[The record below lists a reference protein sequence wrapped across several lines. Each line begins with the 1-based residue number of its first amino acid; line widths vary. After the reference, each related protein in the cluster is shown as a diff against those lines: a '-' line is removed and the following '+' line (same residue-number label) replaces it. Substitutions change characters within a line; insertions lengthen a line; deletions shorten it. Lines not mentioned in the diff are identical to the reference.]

1 MVISNLT
8 WVIIFS
14 FMYIVAL
21 SFLYFSKTRLDNGE
35 NKIYK
40 YILIT
45 NLVGLVLQIS
55 CDFVSY
61 KYDVIPTIISD
72 FVLRLYLVYFIIF
85 ISLLIFYLIEI
96 SFKHK
101 KIANIITLIGDTLIT
116 IVVFMLPYNLHRDV
130 VQKIY
135 YTYGPAVQ
143 VVFFLSAILSLVIFA
158 ILIAKRKSVGLN
170 KKVLPIWL
178 YLLFGLGVMVI
189 QMKYPELVITTTMES
204 LICFLMYFTIEN
216 PDLKMITKLELAK
229 DQAEKANR
237 AKSDFLSSMSHE
249 IRTPLNAIVGLSE
262 DNLSYESKC
271 PPEVIENSH
280 DIVNASQTLLEI
292 VGNILD
298 INKIESEKL
307 EIVEHAYDFK
317 ESITSMCKVTT
328 TRIGEKDI
336 KFNLNISDDL
346 PYELIGDKVHVKE
359 IVNNILTNA
368 IKYTEQG
375 EINLSVKCVNDYNKR
390 LSNLIITCQDT
401 GRGIKKEY
409 ISKLFTKFERL
420 EEDKNTTV
428 EGTGLGLAITKQ
440 LVEMMNGNVTVK
452 STYGEGSEFIAAIDQ
467 RTSLNTKEEEKQDIK
482 AELDLSG
489 KKVLIV
495 DDNEINIKV
504 AKKLLKKYK
513 CIVDSAESGMEC
525 LEKVKKGDEYDL
537 IFMDDMMPRMR
548 GTETLIRLKKIEGY
562 KIPTIALTANAVSG
576 MKEKYLREGF
586 TDYLAK
592 PIDKNELFKILS
604 NYITFDTKFEMKEE
618 KLEEIPK
625 ELFDMEKPLNKIE
638 IKEHKKNEQFSS
650 VYVTKEKKDIEYLKK
665 NRIDV
670 EKGIELLGDIE
681 MYNETLEEFMNNIE
695 ERMRKLEKYKEEEK
709 MEEYAIEVHAL
720 KSDSKYLGFK
730 ELAEIAYNQE
740 MKSKENDIK
749 YIKEKYSILKEEV
762 DRIVKIIKE
771 YQATI

>member
-1 MVISNLT
+1 MMTNMYFQICSFFYMLMIVILFFSKKRIRNEETENFAILSI
-8 WVIIFS
+8 VNMIGILLDIIIVYLSYVTPGHTILYILNKFYLL
-14 FMYIVAL
+14 YIVLWTAI
-21 SFLYFSKTRLDNGE
+21 FY
-35 NKIYK
+35 IYIVLITVK
-40 YILIT
+40 KEYKKKMYMLTVLLTTVTTILI
-45 NLVGLVLQIS
+45 
-55 CDFVSY
+55 
-61 KYDVIPTIISD
+61 
-72 FVLRLYLVYFIIF
+72 FVLPIYLYNKDNV
-85 ISLLIFYLIEI
+85 
-96 SFKHK
+96 
-101 KIANIITLIGDTLIT
+101 
-116 IVVFMLPYNLHRDV
+116 M
-130 VQKIY
+130 
-135 YTYGPAVQ
+135 YTYGMSVTNVYVTELFFVIMIICTVAVN
-143 VVFFLSAILSLVIFA
+143 IKNIFTKKY
-158 ILIAKRKSVGLN
+158 IPLI
-170 KKVLPIWL
+170 
-178 YLLFGLGVMVI
+178 
-189 QMKYPELVITTTMES
+189 S
-204 LICFLMYFTIEN
+204 LIILCIIALIVRVINPGLLLTTSIMTFINILMYHTIEN
-216 PDLKMITKLELAK
+216 PDIKMMNQLELAK
-229 DQAEKANR
+229 DTAEKANR

-249 IRTPLNAIVGLSE
+249 IRTPLNAIMGFSE
-262 DNLSYESKC
+262 CIKTAETLDEAK
-271 PPEVIENSH
+271 EDAGDVISAGN
-280 DIVNASQTLLEI
+280 TLLEI
-292 VGNILD
+292 VNGILD
-298 INKIESEKL
+298 ISKIEAGKL
-307 EIVEHAYDFK
+307 ELIESDYNVRKILEEVERL
-317 ESITSMCKVTT
+317 IQV
-328 TRIGEKDI
+328 R
-336 KFNLNISDDL
+336 
-346 PYELIGDKVHVKE
+346 IGDKKIEFETDIAEDIPEYLYGDHA
-359 IVNNILTNA
+359 NIKKILINLLTNA
-368 IKYTEQG
+368 VKYTNEG
-375 EINLSVKCVNDYNKR
+375 YIKLKITCVRKENICRLFISVK
-390 LSNLIITCQDT
+390 DT
-401 GRGIKKEY
+401 GRGIKPEQVNR
-409 ISKLFTKFERL
+409 LFTKFERL
-420 EEDKNTTV
+420 EEDKNTTI

-670 EKGIELLGDIE
+670 EKGIELLGDME

>member
-1 MVISNLT
+1 MMTNMYFQVCSFFYMLMIVILFFSKKRIKNEETENFAILSI
-8 WVIIFS
+8 VNMIGILLDIIIVYLSYVTPGHTILYILNKFYLL
-14 FMYIVAL
+14 YIVLWTAI
-21 SFLYFSKTRLDNGE
+21 FY
-35 NKIYK
+35 IYIVLITVK
-40 YILIT
+40 KEYKKKMYMLTILLTTVTTILI
-45 NLVGLVLQIS
+45 
-55 CDFVSY
+55 
-61 KYDVIPTIISD
+61 
-72 FVLRLYLVYFIIF
+72 FVLPIYLYNKDNV
-85 ISLLIFYLIEI
+85 
-96 SFKHK
+96 
-101 KIANIITLIGDTLIT
+101 
-116 IVVFMLPYNLHRDV
+116 M
-130 VQKIY
+130 
-135 YTYGPAVQ
+135 YTYGMSVTNVYVTELFFVIMIICTVAVN
-143 VVFFLSAILSLVIFA
+143 IKNIFTKKY
-158 ILIAKRKSVGLN
+158 IPLI
-170 KKVLPIWL
+170 
-178 YLLFGLGVMVI
+178 
-189 QMKYPELVITTTMES
+189 S
-204 LICFLMYFTIEN
+204 LIILCIIALIVRAINPGLLLTTSIMTFINILMYHTIEN
-216 PDLKMITKLELAK
+216 PDIKMMNQLELAK
-229 DQAEKANR
+229 DTAEKANR

-249 IRTPLNAIVGLSE
+249 IRTPLNAIMGFSE
-262 DNLSYESKC
+262 CIKTAETLDEAK
-271 PPEVIENSH
+271 EDADDVISAGN
-280 DIVNASQTLLEI
+280 TLLEI
-292 VGNILD
+292 VNGILD
-298 INKIESEKL
+298 ISKIEAGKL
-307 EIVEHAYDFK
+307 ELIESDYNVRKILEEVERL
-317 ESITSMCKVTT
+317 IQV
-328 TRIGEKDI
+328 R
-336 KFNLNISDDL
+336 
-346 PYELIGDKVHVKE
+346 IGDKKIEFETDIAEDIPEYLYGDHA
-359 IVNNILTNA
+359 NIKKILINLLTNA
-368 IKYTEQG
+368 VKYTNEG
-375 EINLSVKCVNDYNKR
+375 YIKLKITCVRKENICRLFISVK
-390 LSNLIITCQDT
+390 DT
-401 GRGIKKEY
+401 GRGIKPEQVNR
-409 ISKLFTKFERL
+409 LFTKFERL
-420 EEDKNTTV
+420 EEDKNTTI

-467 RTSLNTKEEEKQDIK
+467 RTSLNPKEEEKQDIK
-482 AELDLSG
+482 VELDLSG

-762 DRIVKIIKE
+762 DRIIKIIKE

>member
-1 MVISNLT
+1 MMTNMYFQICSFFYMLMIVILFFSKKRIRNEETENFAILS
-8 WVIIFS
+8 IINMIGILLDIIIVYLSYVTPGHTILYILNKFYLL
-14 FMYIVAL
+14 YIVLWTAI
-21 SFLYFSKTRLDNGE
+21 FY
-35 NKIYK
+35 IYIVLITVK
-40 YILIT
+40 KEYKKKMYMLTILLTTVTTILI
-45 NLVGLVLQIS
+45 
-55 CDFVSY
+55 
-61 KYDVIPTIISD
+61 
-72 FVLRLYLVYFIIF
+72 FVLPIYLYNKDNV
-85 ISLLIFYLIEI
+85 
-96 SFKHK
+96 
-101 KIANIITLIGDTLIT
+101 
-116 IVVFMLPYNLHRDV
+116 M
-130 VQKIY
+130 
-135 YTYGPAVQ
+135 YTYGMSVTNVYVTELFFVIMIICTVAVN
-143 VVFFLSAILSLVIFA
+143 IKNIFTKKY
-158 ILIAKRKSVGLN
+158 IPLI
-170 KKVLPIWL
+170 
-178 YLLFGLGVMVI
+178 
-189 QMKYPELVITTTMES
+189 S
-204 LICFLMYFTIEN
+204 LIILCIIALIVRAINPGLLLTTSIMTFINILMYHTIEN
-216 PDLKMITKLELAK
+216 PDIKMMNQLELAK
-229 DQAEKANR
+229 DTAEKANR

-249 IRTPLNAIVGLSE
+249 IRTPLNAIMGFSE
-262 DNLSYESKC
+262 CIKTAETLDEAK
-271 PPEVIENSH
+271 EDADDVISAGN
-280 DIVNASQTLLEI
+280 TLLEI
-292 VGNILD
+292 VNGILD
-298 INKIESEKL
+298 ISKIEAGKL
-307 EIVEHAYDFK
+307 ELIESDYNVRKILEEVERL
-317 ESITSMCKVTT
+317 IQV
-328 TRIGEKDI
+328 R
-336 KFNLNISDDL
+336 
-346 PYELIGDKVHVKE
+346 IGDKKIEFETDIAEDIPEYLYGDHA
-359 IVNNILTNA
+359 NIKKILINLLTNA
-368 IKYTEQG
+368 VKYTNEG
-375 EINLSVKCVNDYNKR
+375 YIKLKITCVRKENICRLFISVK
-390 LSNLIITCQDT
+390 DT
-401 GRGIKKEY
+401 GRGIKPEQVNR
-409 ISKLFTKFERL
+409 LFTKFERL

-762 DRIVKIIKE
+762 DRIIKIIKE

>member
-1 MVISNLT
+1 MDGAISFTVCSLFFSVLLTLVYFSKKRLSTLENKLYAVLIITNLIGIIIHILCGVVT
-8 WVIIFS
+8 PMINGDIQSIIFS
-14 FMYIVAL
+14 
-21 SFLYFSKTRLDNGE
+21 K
-35 NKIYK
+35 
-40 YILIT
+40 
-45 NLVGLVLQIS
+45 
-55 CDFVSY
+55 
-61 KYDVIPTIISD
+61 
-72 FVLRLYLVYFIIF
+72 LYLGYLLTWIMIFTIYIFVISRKNKFENTLKKYYIRLFTCISIIYFICCIILVF
-85 ISLLIFYLIEI
+85 LPIEI
-96 SFKHK
+96 FNESG
-101 KIANIITLIGDTLIT
+101 II
-116 IVVFMLPYNLHRDV
+116 
-130 VQKIY
+130 
-135 YTYGPAVQ
+135 YTYGMAVNFLY
-143 VVFFLSAILSLVIFA
+143 VVSGLCMMVMIICMLLNFKNIRNKKYLPIFA
-158 ILIAKRKSVGLN
+158 YMAISSAVVLIQS
-170 KKVLPIWL
+170 IH
-178 YLLFGLGVMVI
+178 
-189 QMKYPELVITTTMES
+189 PELLLMTAMETFVT
-204 LICFLMYFTIEN
+204 FLMYFTIEN
-216 PDLKMITKLELAK
+216 PDIKMMNQLELAK
-229 DQAEKANR
+229 DTAEKANR

-249 IRTPLNAIVGLSE
+249 IRTPLNAIMGFSE
-262 DNLSYESKC
+262 CIKTAETLDEAK
-271 PPEVIENSH
+271 EDAGDVISAGN
-280 DIVNASQTLLEI
+280 TLLEI
-292 VGNILD
+292 VNGILD
-298 INKIESEKL
+298 ISKIEAGKL
-307 EIVEHAYDFK
+307 ELIESDYNVRKILEEVERL
-317 ESITSMCKVTT
+317 IQV
-328 TRIGEKDI
+328 R
-336 KFNLNISDDL
+336 
-346 PYELIGDKVHVKE
+346 IGDKKIEFETDIAEDIPEYLYGDHA
-359 IVNNILTNA
+359 NIKKILINLLTNA
-368 IKYTEQG
+368 VKYTNEG
-375 EINLSVKCVNDYNKR
+375 YIKLKITCVRKENICRLFISVK
-390 LSNLIITCQDT
+390 DT
-401 GRGIKKEY
+401 GRGIKPEQVNR
-409 ISKLFTKFERL
+409 LFTKFERL

-482 AELDLSG
+482 VELDLSG

-762 DRIVKIIKE
+762 DRIIKIIKE

>member
-1 MVISNLT
+1 MMNSLSYTIMS
-8 WVIIFS
+8 IIYLLILIGVYS
-14 FMYIVAL
+14 L
-21 SFLYFSKTRLDNGE
+21 KKKLKSKE
-35 NKIYK
+35 NKIYSQIIFFTLISLILEFSSYFLIKDESVFHDVK
-40 YILIT
+40 YILI
-45 NLVGLVLQIS
+45 NKFILIS
-55 CDFVSY
+55 YIAWQCLFTYYVAYISTK
-61 KYDVIPTIISD
+61 KYQKRSHILNKMT
-72 FVLRLYLVYFIIF
+72 
-85 ISLLIFYLIEI
+85 ISLLIFSVI
-96 SFKHK
+96 SILLTLFLPINIK
-101 KIANIITLIGDTLIT
+101 KINDLYIPTGASVN
-116 IVVFMLPYNLHRDV
+116 F
-130 VQKIY
+130 
-135 YTYGPAVQ
+135 TY
-143 VVFFLSAILSLVIFA
+143 FLSGICIFIVILLLLLDRKNYKDKKYLPLYVLIIFG
-158 ILIAKRKSVGLN
+158 SVC
-170 KKVLPIWL
+170 V
-178 YLLFGLGVMVI
+178 FI
-189 QMKYPELVITTTMES
+189 QYNNPELLLLTPVKVI
-204 LICFLMYFTIEN
+204 ICYMMYFTIEN
-216 PDLKMITKLELAK
+216 PDIKMMNQLELAK
-229 DQAEKANR
+229 DTAEKANR

-249 IRTPLNAIVGLSE
+249 IRTPLNAIMGFSE
-262 DNLSYESKC
+262 CIKTAETLDEAK
-271 PPEVIENSH
+271 EDAGDVISAGN
-280 DIVNASQTLLEI
+280 TLLEI
-292 VGNILD
+292 VNGILD
-298 INKIESEKL
+298 ISKIEAGKL
-307 EIVEHAYDFK
+307 ELIESDYNVRKILEEVERL
-317 ESITSMCKVTT
+317 IQV
-328 TRIGEKDI
+328 R
-336 KFNLNISDDL
+336 
-346 PYELIGDKVHVKE
+346 IGDKKIEFETDIAEDIPEYLYGDHA
-359 IVNNILTNA
+359 NIKKILINLLTNA
-368 IKYTEQG
+368 VKYTNEG
-375 EINLSVKCVNDYNKR
+375 YIKLKITCVRKENICRLFISVK
-390 LSNLIITCQDT
+390 DT
-401 GRGIKKEY
+401 GRGIKPEQVNR
-409 ISKLFTKFERL
+409 LFTKFERL
-420 EEDKNTTV
+420 EEDKNTTI

-440 LVEMMNGNVTVK
+440 LVEMMNGNITVK

-670 EKGIELLGDIE
+670 EKGIELLGDME

-740 MKSKENDIK
+740 IKSKENDIK

>member
-1 MVISNLT
+1 MDGAISFTVCSLFFSVLLTLVYFSKKRLSTLENKLYAVLIITNLIGIIIHILCGVVT
-8 WVIIFS
+8 PMINGDIQSIIFS
-14 FMYIVAL
+14 
-21 SFLYFSKTRLDNGE
+21 K
-35 NKIYK
+35 
-40 YILIT
+40 
-45 NLVGLVLQIS
+45 
-55 CDFVSY
+55 
-61 KYDVIPTIISD
+61 
-72 FVLRLYLVYFIIF
+72 LYLGYLLTWIMIFTIYIFVISRKNKFENTLKKYYIRLFTCISIIYFICCIILVF
-85 ISLLIFYLIEI
+85 LPIEI
-96 SFKHK
+96 FNESG
-101 KIANIITLIGDTLIT
+101 II
-116 IVVFMLPYNLHRDV
+116 
-130 VQKIY
+130 
-135 YTYGPAVQ
+135 YTYGMAVNFLY
-143 VVFFLSAILSLVIFA
+143 VVSGLCMMVMIICMLLNFKNIRNKKYLPIFA
-158 ILIAKRKSVGLN
+158 YMAISSAVVLIQS
-170 KKVLPIWL
+170 IH
-178 YLLFGLGVMVI
+178 
-189 QMKYPELVITTTMES
+189 PELLLMTAMETFVT
-204 LICFLMYFTIEN
+204 FLMYFTIEN
-216 PDLKMITKLELAK
+216 PDIKMMNQLELAK
-229 DQAEKANR
+229 DTAEKANR

-249 IRTPLNAIVGLSE
+249 IRTPLNAIMGFSE
-262 DNLSYESKC
+262 CIKTAETLDEAKEDASD
-271 PPEVIENSH
+271 VISAGN
-280 DIVNASQTLLEI
+280 TLLEI
-292 VGNILD
+292 VNGILD
-298 INKIESEKL
+298 ISKIEAGKL
-307 EIVEHAYDFK
+307 ELIESDYNVRKILEEVERL
-317 ESITSMCKVTT
+317 IQV
-328 TRIGEKDI
+328 R
-336 KFNLNISDDL
+336 
-346 PYELIGDKVHVKE
+346 IGDKKIEFETDIAEDIPEYLYGDHA
-359 IVNNILTNA
+359 NIKKILINLLTNA
-368 IKYTEQG
+368 VKYTNEG
-375 EINLSVKCVNDYNKR
+375 YIKLKITCVRKENICRLFISVK
-390 LSNLIITCQDT
+390 DT
-401 GRGIKKEY
+401 GRGIKPEQVNR
-409 ISKLFTKFERL
+409 LFTKFERL

-762 DRIVKIIKE
+762 DRIIKIIKE
-771 YQATI
+771 YK

>member
-1 MVISNLT
+1 MDGAISFTVCSLFFSVLLTLVYFSKKRLSTLENKLYAVLIITNLIGIIIHILCGVVT
-8 WVIIFS
+8 PMINGDIQSIIFS
-14 FMYIVAL
+14 
-21 SFLYFSKTRLDNGE
+21 K
-35 NKIYK
+35 
-40 YILIT
+40 
-45 NLVGLVLQIS
+45 
-55 CDFVSY
+55 
-61 KYDVIPTIISD
+61 
-72 FVLRLYLVYFIIF
+72 LYLGYLLTWIMIFTIYIFVISRKNKFENTLKKYYIRLFTCISIIYFICCIILVF
-85 ISLLIFYLIEI
+85 LPIEI
-96 SFKHK
+96 FNESG
-101 KIANIITLIGDTLIT
+101 II
-116 IVVFMLPYNLHRDV
+116 
-130 VQKIY
+130 
-135 YTYGPAVQ
+135 YTYGMAVNFLY
-143 VVFFLSAILSLVIFA
+143 VVSGLCMMVMIICMLLNFKNIRNKKYLPIFA
-158 ILIAKRKSVGLN
+158 YMAISSAVVLIQS
-170 KKVLPIWL
+170 IH
-178 YLLFGLGVMVI
+178 
-189 QMKYPELVITTTMES
+189 PELLLMTAMETFVT
-204 LICFLMYFTIEN
+204 FLMYFTIEN
-216 PDLKMITKLELAK
+216 PDIKMMNQLELAK
-229 DQAEKANR
+229 DTAEKANR

-249 IRTPLNAIVGLSE
+249 IRTPLNAIMGFSE
-262 DNLSYESKC
+262 CIKTAETLDEAK
-271 PPEVIENSH
+271 EDAGDVISAGN
-280 DIVNASQTLLEI
+280 TLLEI
-292 VGNILD
+292 VNGILD
-298 INKIESEKL
+298 ISKIEAGKL
-307 EIVEHAYDFK
+307 ELIESDYNVRKILEEVERL
-317 ESITSMCKVTT
+317 IQV
-328 TRIGEKDI
+328 R
-336 KFNLNISDDL
+336 
-346 PYELIGDKVHVKE
+346 IGDKKIEFETDIAEDIPEYLYGDHA
-359 IVNNILTNA
+359 NIKKILINLLTNA
-368 IKYTEQG
+368 VKYTNEG
-375 EINLSVKCVNDYNKR
+375 YIKLKITCVRKENICRLFISVK
-390 LSNLIITCQDT
+390 DT
-401 GRGIKKEY
+401 GRGIKPEQVNR
-409 ISKLFTKFERL
+409 LFTKFERL

-762 DRIVKIIKE
+762 DRIIKIIKE
-771 YQATI
+771 YK

>member
-1 MVISNLT
+1 MGSGIYFPTCAILFSVLTLILFFGKKHIST
-8 WVIIFS
+8 VE
-14 FMYIVAL
+14 
-21 SFLYFSKTRLDNGE
+21 T
-35 NKIYK
+35 KIY
-40 YILIT
+40 
-45 NLVGLVLQIS
+45 G
-55 CDFVSY
+55 F
-61 KYDVIPTIISD
+61 
-72 FVLRLYLVYFIIF
+72 
-85 ISLLIFYLIEI
+85 LLIFNFIGLIVELLCTYAAMISKNHEILSDLILKSYLFYNILWVLVLTIYVLYI
-96 SFKHK
+96 SLKRETMK
-101 KIANIITLIGDTLIT
+101 KLKKVILYSSFILMILVIVLLFILPIDLVIKNNFRIRYTQGPSVELCYALCAIFIIGMFIT
-116 IVVFMLPYNLHRDV
+116 IFTNL
-130 VQKIY
+130 KNF
-135 YTYGPAVQ
+135 T
-143 VVFFLSAILSLVIFA
+143 S
-158 ILIAKRKSVGLN
+158 N
-170 KKVLPIWL
+170 KKCIPVIVFLTVGIIGM
-178 YLLFGLGVMVI
+178 FI
-189 QMKYPELVITTTMES
+189 QMIYPGM
-204 LICFLMYFTIEN
+204 LIMTYIETFVLSIMYHTIEN
-216 PDLKMITKLELAK
+216 PDIKMMNQLELAK
-229 DQAEKANR
+229 DTAEKANR

-249 IRTPLNAIVGLSE
+249 IRTPLNAIMGFSE
-262 DNLSYESKC
+262 CIKTAETLDEAK
-271 PPEVIENSH
+271 EDADDVISAGN
-280 DIVNASQTLLEI
+280 TLLEI
-292 VGNILD
+292 VTGILD
-298 INKIESEKL
+298 ISKIEAGKL
-307 EIVEHAYDFK
+307 ELIESDYNVRKILEEVERL
-317 ESITSMCKVTT
+317 IQV
-328 TRIGEKDI
+328 R
-336 KFNLNISDDL
+336 
-346 PYELIGDKVHVKE
+346 IGDKKIEFETDIAEDIPEYLYGDHA
-359 IVNNILTNA
+359 NIKKILINLLTNA
-368 IKYTEQG
+368 VKYTNEG
-375 EINLSVKCVNDYNKR
+375 YIKLKITCVRKENICRLFISVK
-390 LSNLIITCQDT
+390 DT
-401 GRGIKKEY
+401 GRGIKPEQVNR
-409 ISKLFTKFERL
+409 LFTKFERL
-420 EEDKNTTV
+420 EEDKNTTI

-482 AELDLSG
+482 VELDLSG

-762 DRIVKIIKE
+762 DRIIKIIKE

>member
-1 MVISNLT
+1 MDGAISFTVCSLFFSVLLTLVYFSKKRLSTLENKLYAVLIITNLIGIIIHILCGVVT
-8 WVIIFS
+8 PMINGDIQSIIFS
-14 FMYIVAL
+14 
-21 SFLYFSKTRLDNGE
+21 K
-35 NKIYK
+35 
-40 YILIT
+40 
-45 NLVGLVLQIS
+45 
-55 CDFVSY
+55 
-61 KYDVIPTIISD
+61 
-72 FVLRLYLVYFIIF
+72 LYLGYLLTWIMIFTIYIFVISRKNKFENTLKKYYIRLFTCISIIYFICCIILVF
-85 ISLLIFYLIEI
+85 LPIEI
-96 SFKHK
+96 FNESG
-101 KIANIITLIGDTLIT
+101 II
-116 IVVFMLPYNLHRDV
+116 
-130 VQKIY
+130 
-135 YTYGPAVQ
+135 YTYGMAVNFLY
-143 VVFFLSAILSLVIFA
+143 VVSGLCMMVMIICMLLNFKNIRNKKYLPIFA
-158 ILIAKRKSVGLN
+158 YMAISSAVVLIQS
-170 KKVLPIWL
+170 IH
-178 YLLFGLGVMVI
+178 
-189 QMKYPELVITTTMES
+189 PELLLMTAMETFVT
-204 LICFLMYFTIEN
+204 FLMYFTIEN
-216 PDLKMITKLELAK
+216 LDIKMMNQLELAK
-229 DQAEKANR
+229 DTAEKANR

-249 IRTPLNAIVGLSE
+249 IRTPLNAIMGFSE
-262 DNLSYESKC
+262 CIKTAETLDEAK
-271 PPEVIENSH
+271 EDAGDVISAGN
-280 DIVNASQTLLEI
+280 TLLEI
-292 VGNILD
+292 VNGILD
-298 INKIESEKL
+298 ISKIEAGKL
-307 EIVEHAYDFK
+307 ELIESDYNVRKILEEVERL
-317 ESITSMCKVTT
+317 IQV
-328 TRIGEKDI
+328 R
-336 KFNLNISDDL
+336 
-346 PYELIGDKVHVKE
+346 IGDKKIEFETDIAEDIPEYLYGDHA
-359 IVNNILTNA
+359 NIKKILINLLTNA
-368 IKYTEQG
+368 VKYTNEG
-375 EINLSVKCVNDYNKR
+375 YIKLKITCVRKENICRLFISVK
-390 LSNLIITCQDT
+390 DT
-401 GRGIKKEY
+401 GRGIKPEQVNR
-409 ISKLFTKFERL
+409 LFTKFERL

-482 AELDLSG
+482 VELDLSG

-762 DRIVKIIKE
+762 DRIIKIIKE

>member
-1 MVISNLT
+1 MDGAISFTVCSLFFSVLLTLVYFSKKRLSTLENKLYAVLIITNLIGIIIHILCGVVT
-8 WVIIFS
+8 PMINGDIQSIIFS
-14 FMYIVAL
+14 
-21 SFLYFSKTRLDNGE
+21 K
-35 NKIYK
+35 
-40 YILIT
+40 
-45 NLVGLVLQIS
+45 
-55 CDFVSY
+55 
-61 KYDVIPTIISD
+61 
-72 FVLRLYLVYFIIF
+72 LYLGYLLTWIMIFTIYIFVISRKNKFENTLKKYYIRLFTCISIIYFICCIILVF
-85 ISLLIFYLIEI
+85 LPIEI
-96 SFKHK
+96 FNESG
-101 KIANIITLIGDTLIT
+101 II
-116 IVVFMLPYNLHRDV
+116 
-130 VQKIY
+130 
-135 YTYGPAVQ
+135 YTYGMAVNFLY
-143 VVFFLSAILSLVIFA
+143 VVSGLCMMVMIICMLLNFKNIRNKKYLPIFA
-158 ILIAKRKSVGLN
+158 YMAISSAVVLIQS
-170 KKVLPIWL
+170 IH
-178 YLLFGLGVMVI
+178 
-189 QMKYPELVITTTMES
+189 PELLLMTAMETFVT
-204 LICFLMYFTIEN
+204 FLMYFTIEN
-216 PDLKMITKLELAK
+216 PDIKMMNQLELAK
-229 DQAEKANR
+229 DTAEKANR

-249 IRTPLNAIVGLSE
+249 IRTPLNAIMGFSE
-262 DNLSYESKC
+262 CIKTAETLDEAK
-271 PPEVIENSH
+271 EDADDVISAGN
-280 DIVNASQTLLEI
+280 TLLEI
-292 VGNILD
+292 VNGILD
-298 INKIESEKL
+298 ISKIEAGKL
-307 EIVEHAYDFK
+307 ELIESDYNVRKILEEVERL
-317 ESITSMCKVTT
+317 IQV
-328 TRIGEKDI
+328 R
-336 KFNLNISDDL
+336 
-346 PYELIGDKVHVKE
+346 IGDKKIEFETDIAEDIPEYLYGDHA
-359 IVNNILTNA
+359 NIKKILINLLTNA
-368 IKYTEQG
+368 VKYTNEG
-375 EINLSVKCVNDYNKR
+375 YIKLKITCVRKENICRLFISVK
-390 LSNLIITCQDT
+390 DT
-401 GRGIKKEY
+401 GRGIKPEQVNR
-409 ISKLFTKFERL
+409 LFTKFERL
-420 EEDKNTTV
+420 EEDKNTTI

-440 LVEMMNGNVTVK
+440 LVEMMNGNITVK

-513 CIVDSAESGMEC
+513 CIVDSAQSGMEC

-695 ERMRKLEKYKEEEK
+695 DRMKKLEKYKEEEK

-749 YIKEKYSILKEEV
+749 YIKEKYSIFKEEV

>member
-1 MVISNLT
+1 MMTNMYFQICSFFYMLMIVILFFSKKRIRNEETENFAILSI
-8 WVIIFS
+8 VNMIGILLDIIIVYLSYVTPGHTILYILNKFYLL
-14 FMYIVAL
+14 YIVLWTAI
-21 SFLYFSKTRLDNGE
+21 FY
-35 NKIYK
+35 IYIVLITVK
-40 YILIT
+40 KEYKKKMYMLTILLTTATTILI
-45 NLVGLVLQIS
+45 
-55 CDFVSY
+55 
-61 KYDVIPTIISD
+61 
-72 FVLRLYLVYFIIF
+72 FVLPIYLYNKDNV
-85 ISLLIFYLIEI
+85 
-96 SFKHK
+96 
-101 KIANIITLIGDTLIT
+101 
-116 IVVFMLPYNLHRDV
+116 M
-130 VQKIY
+130 
-135 YTYGPAVQ
+135 YTYGMSVTNVYVTELFFVIMIICTVAVN
-143 VVFFLSAILSLVIFA
+143 IKNIFTKKY
-158 ILIAKRKSVGLN
+158 IPLI
-170 KKVLPIWL
+170 
-178 YLLFGLGVMVI
+178 
-189 QMKYPELVITTTMES
+189 S
-204 LICFLMYFTIEN
+204 LIILCIIALIVRAINPGLLLTTSIMTFINILMYHTIEN
-216 PDLKMITKLELAK
+216 PDIKMMNQLELAK
-229 DQAEKANR
+229 DTAEKANR

-249 IRTPLNAIVGLSE
+249 IRTPLNAIMGFSE
-262 DNLSYESKC
+262 CIKTAETLDEAK
-271 PPEVIENSH
+271 EDADDVISAGN
-280 DIVNASQTLLEI
+280 TLLEI
-292 VGNILD
+292 VNGILD
-298 INKIESEKL
+298 ISKIEAGKL
-307 EIVEHAYDFK
+307 ELIESDYNVRKILEEVERL
-317 ESITSMCKVTT
+317 IQV
-328 TRIGEKDI
+328 R
-336 KFNLNISDDL
+336 
-346 PYELIGDKVHVKE
+346 IGDKKIEFETDIAEDIPEYLYGDHA
-359 IVNNILTNA
+359 NIKKILINLLTNA
-368 IKYTEQG
+368 VKYTNEG
-375 EINLSVKCVNDYNKR
+375 YIKLKITCVRKENICRLFISVK
-390 LSNLIITCQDT
+390 DT
-401 GRGIKKEY
+401 GRGIKPEQVNR
-409 ISKLFTKFERL
+409 LFTKFERL

-440 LVEMMNGNVTVK
+440 LVEMMNGNITVK

-709 MEEYAIEVHAL
+709 IEEYAIEVHAL

-762 DRIVKIIKE
+762 DRIIKIIKE

>member
-1 MVISNLT
+1 MMTNMYFQICSFFYMLMIVILFFSKKRIRNEETENFAILSI
-8 WVIIFS
+8 VNMIGILLDIIIVYLSYVTPGHIILYILNKFYLL
-14 FMYIVAL
+14 YIVLWTAI
-21 SFLYFSKTRLDNGE
+21 FY
-35 NKIYK
+35 IYIVLITVK
-40 YILIT
+40 KEYKKKMYMLTVLLTTVTTILI
-45 NLVGLVLQIS
+45 
-55 CDFVSY
+55 
-61 KYDVIPTIISD
+61 
-72 FVLRLYLVYFIIF
+72 FVLPIYLYNKDNV
-85 ISLLIFYLIEI
+85 
-96 SFKHK
+96 
-101 KIANIITLIGDTLIT
+101 
-116 IVVFMLPYNLHRDV
+116 M
-130 VQKIY
+130 
-135 YTYGPAVQ
+135 YTYGMSVTNVYVTELFFVIMIICTVAVN
-143 VVFFLSAILSLVIFA
+143 IKNIFTKKY
-158 ILIAKRKSVGLN
+158 IPLI
-170 KKVLPIWL
+170 
-178 YLLFGLGVMVI
+178 
-189 QMKYPELVITTTMES
+189 S
-204 LICFLMYFTIEN
+204 LIILCIIALIVRAINPGLLLTTSIMTFINILMYHTIEN
-216 PDLKMITKLELAK
+216 PDIKMMNQLELAK
-229 DQAEKANR
+229 DTAEKANR

-249 IRTPLNAIVGLSE
+249 IRTPLNAIMGFSE
-262 DNLSYESKC
+262 CIKTAETLDEAK
-271 PPEVIENSH
+271 EDAGDVISAGN
-280 DIVNASQTLLEI
+280 TLLEI
-292 VGNILD
+292 VNGILD
-298 INKIESEKL
+298 ISKIEAGKL
-307 EIVEHAYDFK
+307 ELIESDYNVRKILEEVERL
-317 ESITSMCKVTT
+317 IQV
-328 TRIGEKDI
+328 R
-336 KFNLNISDDL
+336 
-346 PYELIGDKVHVKE
+346 IGDKKIEFETDIAEDIPEYLYGDHA
-359 IVNNILTNA
+359 NIKKILINLLTNA
-368 IKYTEQG
+368 VKYTNEG
-375 EINLSVKCVNDYNKR
+375 YIKLKITCVRKENICRLFISVK
-390 LSNLIITCQDT
+390 DT
-401 GRGIKKEY
+401 GRGIKPEQVNR
-409 ISKLFTKFERL
+409 LFTKFERL

-670 EKGIELLGDIE
+670 EKGIELLGDME

>member
-1 MVISNLT
+1 MDGAISFTVCSLFFSVLLTLVYFSKKRLSTLENKLYAVLIITNLIGIIIHILCGVVT
-8 WVIIFS
+8 PMINGDIQSIIFS
-14 FMYIVAL
+14 
-21 SFLYFSKTRLDNGE
+21 K
-35 NKIYK
+35 
-40 YILIT
+40 
-45 NLVGLVLQIS
+45 
-55 CDFVSY
+55 
-61 KYDVIPTIISD
+61 
-72 FVLRLYLVYFIIF
+72 LYLGYLLTWIMIFTIYIFVISRKNKFENTLKKYYIRLFTCISIIYFICCIILVF
-85 ISLLIFYLIEI
+85 LPIEI
-96 SFKHK
+96 FNESG
-101 KIANIITLIGDTLIT
+101 II
-116 IVVFMLPYNLHRDV
+116 
-130 VQKIY
+130 
-135 YTYGPAVQ
+135 YTYGMAVNFLY
-143 VVFFLSAILSLVIFA
+143 VVSGLCMMVMIICMLLNFKNIRNKKYLPIFA
-158 ILIAKRKSVGLN
+158 YMAISSAVVLIQS
-170 KKVLPIWL
+170 IH
-178 YLLFGLGVMVI
+178 
-189 QMKYPELVITTTMES
+189 PELLLMTAMETFVT
-204 LICFLMYFTIEN
+204 FLMYFTIEN
-216 PDLKMITKLELAK
+216 PDIKMMNQLELAK
-229 DQAEKANR
+229 DTAEKANR

-249 IRTPLNAIVGLSE
+249 IRTPLNAIMGFSE
-262 DNLSYESKC
+262 CIKTAETLDEAK
-271 PPEVIENSH
+271 EDAGDVISAGN
-280 DIVNASQTLLEI
+280 TLLEI
-292 VGNILD
+292 VNGILD
-298 INKIESEKL
+298 ISKIEAGKL
-307 EIVEHAYDFK
+307 ELIESDYNVRKILEEVERL
-317 ESITSMCKVTT
+317 IQV
-328 TRIGEKDI
+328 R
-336 KFNLNISDDL
+336 
-346 PYELIGDKVHVKE
+346 IGDKKIEFETDIAEDIPEYLYGDHA
-359 IVNNILTNA
+359 NIKKILINLLTNA
-368 IKYTEQG
+368 VKYTNEG
-375 EINLSVKCVNDYNKR
+375 YIKLKITCVRKENICRLFISVK
-390 LSNLIITCQDT
+390 DT
-401 GRGIKKEY
+401 GRGIKPEQVNR
-409 ISKLFTKFERL
+409 LFTKFERL

-482 AELDLSG
+482 VELDLSG

-762 DRIVKIIKE
+762 DRIIKIIKE
-771 YQATI
+771 YK

>member
-1 MVISNLT
+1 MGSGIYFPTCAILFSVLTLILFFGKKHIST
-8 WVIIFS
+8 VE
-14 FMYIVAL
+14 
-21 SFLYFSKTRLDNGE
+21 T
-35 NKIYK
+35 KIY
-40 YILIT
+40 
-45 NLVGLVLQIS
+45 G
-55 CDFVSY
+55 F
-61 KYDVIPTIISD
+61 
-72 FVLRLYLVYFIIF
+72 
-85 ISLLIFYLIEI
+85 LLIFNFIGLIVELLCTYAAMISKNHEILSDLILKSYLFYNILWVLVLTIYVLYI
-96 SFKHK
+96 SLKRETMK
-101 KIANIITLIGDTLIT
+101 KLKKVILYSSFILMILVIVLLFILPIDLVIKNNFRIRYTQGPSVELCYALCAIFIIGMFIT
-116 IVVFMLPYNLHRDV
+116 IFTNL
-130 VQKIY
+130 KNF
-135 YTYGPAVQ
+135 T
-143 VVFFLSAILSLVIFA
+143 S
-158 ILIAKRKSVGLN
+158 N
-170 KKVLPIWL
+170 KKCIPVIVFLTVGIIGM
-178 YLLFGLGVMVI
+178 FI
-189 QMKYPELVITTTMES
+189 QMIYPGM
-204 LICFLMYFTIEN
+204 LIMTYIETFVLSIMYHTIEN
-216 PDLKMITKLELAK
+216 PDIKMMNQLELAK
-229 DQAEKANR
+229 DTAEKANR

-249 IRTPLNAIVGLSE
+249 IRTPLNAIMGFSE
-262 DNLSYESKC
+262 CIKTAETLDEAK
-271 PPEVIENSH
+271 EDADDVISAGN
-280 DIVNASQTLLEI
+280 TLLEI
-292 VGNILD
+292 VNGILD
-298 INKIESEKL
+298 ISKIEAGKL
-307 EIVEHAYDFK
+307 ELIESDYNVRKILEEVERL
-317 ESITSMCKVTT
+317 IQV
-328 TRIGEKDI
+328 R
-336 KFNLNISDDL
+336 
-346 PYELIGDKVHVKE
+346 IGDKKIEFETDIAEDIPEYLYGDHA
-359 IVNNILTNA
+359 NIKKILINLLTNA
-368 IKYTEQG
+368 VKYTNEG
-375 EINLSVKCVNDYNKR
+375 YIKLKITCVRKENICRLFISVK
-390 LSNLIITCQDT
+390 DT
-401 GRGIKKEY
+401 GRGIKPEQVNR
-409 ISKLFTKFERL
+409 LFTKFERL

-482 AELDLSG
+482 VELDLSG

-695 ERMRKLEKYKEEEK
+695 ERMKKLEKYKEEEK

-762 DRIVKIIKE
+762 DRIIKIIKE

>member
-1 MVISNLT
+1 MDGAISFTVCSLFFSVLLTLVYFSKKRLSTLENKLYAVLIITNLIGIIIHILCGVVT
-8 WVIIFS
+8 PMINGDIQSIIFS
-14 FMYIVAL
+14 
-21 SFLYFSKTRLDNGE
+21 K
-35 NKIYK
+35 
-40 YILIT
+40 
-45 NLVGLVLQIS
+45 
-55 CDFVSY
+55 
-61 KYDVIPTIISD
+61 
-72 FVLRLYLVYFIIF
+72 LYLGYLLTWIMIFTIYIFVISRKNKFENTLKKYYIRLFTCISIIYFICCIILVF
-85 ISLLIFYLIEI
+85 LPIEI
-96 SFKHK
+96 FNESG
-101 KIANIITLIGDTLIT
+101 II
-116 IVVFMLPYNLHRDV
+116 
-130 VQKIY
+130 
-135 YTYGPAVQ
+135 YTYGMAVNFLY
-143 VVFFLSAILSLVIFA
+143 VVSGLCMMVMIICMLLNFKNIRNKKYLPIFA
-158 ILIAKRKSVGLN
+158 YMAISRAVVLIQS
-170 KKVLPIWL
+170 IH
-178 YLLFGLGVMVI
+178 
-189 QMKYPELVITTTMES
+189 PELLLMTAMETFVT
-204 LICFLMYFTIEN
+204 FLMYFTIEN
-216 PDLKMITKLELAK
+216 PDIKMMNQLELAK
-229 DQAEKANR
+229 DTAEKANR

-249 IRTPLNAIVGLSE
+249 IRTPLNAIMGFSE
-262 DNLSYESKC
+262 CIKTAETLDEAK
-271 PPEVIENSH
+271 EDAGDVISAGN
-280 DIVNASQTLLEI
+280 TLLEI
-292 VGNILD
+292 VNGILD
-298 INKIESEKL
+298 ISKIEAGKL
-307 EIVEHAYDFK
+307 ELIESDYNVRKILEEVERL
-317 ESITSMCKVTT
+317 IQV
-328 TRIGEKDI
+328 R
-336 KFNLNISDDL
+336 
-346 PYELIGDKVHVKE
+346 IGDKKIEFETDIAEDIPEYLYGDHA
-359 IVNNILTNA
+359 NIKKILINLLTNA
-368 IKYTEQG
+368 VKYTNEG
-375 EINLSVKCVNDYNKR
+375 YIKLKITCVRKENICRLFISVK
-390 LSNLIITCQDT
+390 DT
-401 GRGIKKEY
+401 GRGIKPEQVNR
-409 ISKLFTKFERL
+409 LFTKFERL

-482 AELDLSG
+482 VELDLSG

-762 DRIVKIIKE
+762 DRIIKIIKE

>member
-1 MVISNLT
+1 MMTNMYFQICSFFYMLMIVILFFSKKRIRNEETENFAILSI
-8 WVIIFS
+8 VNMIGILLDIIIVYLSYVTPGHTILYILNKFYLL
-14 FMYIVAL
+14 YIVLWTAI
-21 SFLYFSKTRLDNGE
+21 FY
-35 NKIYK
+35 IYIVLITVK
-40 YILIT
+40 KEYKKKMYMLTILLTTVTTILI
-45 NLVGLVLQIS
+45 
-55 CDFVSY
+55 
-61 KYDVIPTIISD
+61 
-72 FVLRLYLVYFIIF
+72 FVLPIYLYNKDNV
-85 ISLLIFYLIEI
+85 
-96 SFKHK
+96 
-101 KIANIITLIGDTLIT
+101 
-116 IVVFMLPYNLHRDV
+116 M
-130 VQKIY
+130 
-135 YTYGPAVQ
+135 YTYGMSVTNVYVTELFFVIMIICTVAVN
-143 VVFFLSAILSLVIFA
+143 IKNIFTKKY
-158 ILIAKRKSVGLN
+158 IPLI
-170 KKVLPIWL
+170 
-178 YLLFGLGVMVI
+178 
-189 QMKYPELVITTTMES
+189 S
-204 LICFLMYFTIEN
+204 LIILCIIALIVRAINPGLLLTTSIMTFINILMYHTIEN
-216 PDLKMITKLELAK
+216 PDIKMMNQLELAK
-229 DQAEKANR
+229 DTAEKANR

-249 IRTPLNAIVGLSE
+249 IRTPLNAIMGFSE
-262 DNLSYESKC
+262 CIKTAETLDEAK
-271 PPEVIENSH
+271 EDAGDVISAGN
-280 DIVNASQTLLEI
+280 TLLEI
-292 VGNILD
+292 VNGILD
-298 INKIESEKL
+298 ISKIEAGKL
-307 EIVEHAYDFK
+307 ELIESDYNVRKILEEVERL
-317 ESITSMCKVTT
+317 IQV
-328 TRIGEKDI
+328 R
-336 KFNLNISDDL
+336 
-346 PYELIGDKVHVKE
+346 IGDKKIEFETDIAEDIPEYLYGDHA
-359 IVNNILTNA
+359 NIKKILINLLTNA
-368 IKYTEQG
+368 VKYTNEG
-375 EINLSVKCVNDYNKR
+375 YIKLKITCVRKENICRLFISVK
-390 LSNLIITCQDT
+390 DT
-401 GRGIKKEY
+401 GRGIKPEQVNR
-409 ISKLFTKFERL
+409 LFTKFERL

-440 LVEMMNGNVTVK
+440 LVEMMNGNITVK

-467 RTSLNTKEEEKQDIK
+467 RTSLNTKEEKQDIK

-650 VYVTKEKKDIEYLKK
+650 IYVTKEKKDIEYLKK

-749 YIKEKYSILKEEV
+749 YIKEKYSMLKEEV
-762 DRIVKIIKE
+762 DRIIKIIKE

>member
-1 MVISNLT
+1 MDGAISFTVCSLFFSVLLTLVYFSKKRLSTLENKLYAVLIITNLIGIIIHILCGVVT
-8 WVIIFS
+8 PMINGDIQSIIFS
-14 FMYIVAL
+14 
-21 SFLYFSKTRLDNGE
+21 K
-35 NKIYK
+35 
-40 YILIT
+40 
-45 NLVGLVLQIS
+45 
-55 CDFVSY
+55 
-61 KYDVIPTIISD
+61 
-72 FVLRLYLVYFIIF
+72 LYLGYLLTWIMIFTIYIFVISRKNKFENTLKKYYIRLFTCISIIYFICCIILVF
-85 ISLLIFYLIEI
+85 LPIEI
-96 SFKHK
+96 FNESG
-101 KIANIITLIGDTLIT
+101 II
-116 IVVFMLPYNLHRDV
+116 
-130 VQKIY
+130 
-135 YTYGPAVQ
+135 YTYGMAVNFLY
-143 VVFFLSAILSLVIFA
+143 VVSGLCMMVMIICMLLNFKNIRNKKYLPIFA
-158 ILIAKRKSVGLN
+158 YMAISSAVVLIQS
-170 KKVLPIWL
+170 IH
-178 YLLFGLGVMVI
+178 
-189 QMKYPELVITTTMES
+189 PELLLMTAMETFVT
-204 LICFLMYFTIEN
+204 FLMYFTIEN
-216 PDLKMITKLELAK
+216 PDIKMMNQLELAK
-229 DQAEKANR
+229 DTAEKANR

-249 IRTPLNAIVGLSE
+249 IRTPLNAIMGFSE
-262 DNLSYESKC
+262 CIKTAETLDEAK
-271 PPEVIENSH
+271 EDADDVISAGN
-280 DIVNASQTLLEI
+280 TLLEI
-292 VGNILD
+292 VNGILD
-298 INKIESEKL
+298 ISKIEAGKL
-307 EIVEHAYDFK
+307 ELIESDYNVRKILEEVERL
-317 ESITSMCKVTT
+317 IQV
-328 TRIGEKDI
+328 R
-336 KFNLNISDDL
+336 
-346 PYELIGDKVHVKE
+346 IGDKKIEFETDIAEDIPEYLYGDHA
-359 IVNNILTNA
+359 NIKKILINLLTNA
-368 IKYTEQG
+368 VKYTNEG
-375 EINLSVKCVNDYNKR
+375 YIKLKITCVRKENICRLFISVK
-390 LSNLIITCQDT
+390 DT
-401 GRGIKKEY
+401 GRGIKPEQVNR
-409 ISKLFTKFERL
+409 LFTKFERL

-482 AELDLSG
+482 VELDLSG

-762 DRIVKIIKE
+762 DRIIKIIKE
-771 YQATI
+771 YK

>member
-1 MVISNLT
+1 MMTNMYFQVCSFFYMLMIVILFFSKKRIKNEETENFAILSI
-8 WVIIFS
+8 VNMIGILLDIIIVYLSYVTPGHTILYILNKFYLL
-14 FMYIVAL
+14 YIVL
-21 SFLYFSKTRLDNGE
+21 WTDIFY
-35 NKIYK
+35 IYIVLITVK
-40 YILIT
+40 KEYKKKMYMLTILLTTVTTILI
-45 NLVGLVLQIS
+45 
-55 CDFVSY
+55 
-61 KYDVIPTIISD
+61 
-72 FVLRLYLVYFIIF
+72 FVLPIYLYNKDNV
-85 ISLLIFYLIEI
+85 
-96 SFKHK
+96 
-101 KIANIITLIGDTLIT
+101 
-116 IVVFMLPYNLHRDV
+116 M
-130 VQKIY
+130 
-135 YTYGPAVQ
+135 YTYGMSVTNVYVTELFFVIMIICTVAVN
-143 VVFFLSAILSLVIFA
+143 IKNIFTKKY
-158 ILIAKRKSVGLN
+158 IPLI
-170 KKVLPIWL
+170 
-178 YLLFGLGVMVI
+178 
-189 QMKYPELVITTTMES
+189 S
-204 LICFLMYFTIEN
+204 LIILCIIALIVRAINPGLLLTTSIMTFINILMYHTIEN
-216 PDLKMITKLELAK
+216 PDIKMMNQLELAK
-229 DQAEKANR
+229 DTAEKANR

-249 IRTPLNAIVGLSE
+249 IRTPLNAIMGFSE
-262 DNLSYESKC
+262 CIKTAETLDEAK
-271 PPEVIENSH
+271 EDAGDVISAGN
-280 DIVNASQTLLEI
+280 TLLEI
-292 VGNILD
+292 VNGILD
-298 INKIESEKL
+298 ISKIEAGKL
-307 EIVEHAYDFK
+307 ELIESDYNVRKILEEVERL
-317 ESITSMCKVTT
+317 IQV
-328 TRIGEKDI
+328 R
-336 KFNLNISDDL
+336 
-346 PYELIGDKVHVKE
+346 IGDKKIEFETDIAEDIPEYLYGDHA
-359 IVNNILTNA
+359 NIKKILINLLTNA
-368 IKYTEQG
+368 VKYTNEG
-375 EINLSVKCVNDYNKR
+375 YIKLKITCVRKENICRLFISVK
-390 LSNLIITCQDT
+390 DT
-401 GRGIKKEY
+401 GRGIKPEQVNR
-409 ISKLFTKFERL
+409 LFTKFERL
-420 EEDKNTTV
+420 EEDKNTTI

-592 PIDKNELFKILS
+592 PIDKNKLFKILS

-730 ELAEIAYNQE
+730 ELAKIAYNQE

-762 DRIVKIIKE
+762 DRIIKIIKE

>member
-1 MVISNLT
+1 MMTNMYFQVCSFFYMLMIVILFFSKKRIKNEETENFAILSI
-8 WVIIFS
+8 VNMIGILLDIIIVYLSYVTPGHTILYILNKFYLL
-14 FMYIVAL
+14 YIVLWTAI
-21 SFLYFSKTRLDNGE
+21 FY
-35 NKIYK
+35 IYIVLITVK
-40 YILIT
+40 KEYKKKMYMLTILLTTVTTILI
-45 NLVGLVLQIS
+45 
-55 CDFVSY
+55 
-61 KYDVIPTIISD
+61 
-72 FVLRLYLVYFIIF
+72 FVLPIYLYNKDNV
-85 ISLLIFYLIEI
+85 
-96 SFKHK
+96 
-101 KIANIITLIGDTLIT
+101 
-116 IVVFMLPYNLHRDV
+116 M
-130 VQKIY
+130 
-135 YTYGPAVQ
+135 YTYGMSVTNVYVTELFFVIMIICTVAVN
-143 VVFFLSAILSLVIFA
+143 IKNIFTKKY
-158 ILIAKRKSVGLN
+158 IPLI
-170 KKVLPIWL
+170 
-178 YLLFGLGVMVI
+178 
-189 QMKYPELVITTTMES
+189 S
-204 LICFLMYFTIEN
+204 LIILCIIALIVRAINPGLLLTTSIMTFINILMYHTIEN
-216 PDLKMITKLELAK
+216 PDIKMMNQLELAK
-229 DQAEKANR
+229 DTAEKANR

-249 IRTPLNAIVGLSE
+249 IRTPLNAIMGFSE
-262 DNLSYESKC
+262 CIKTAETLDEAK
-271 PPEVIENSH
+271 EDAGDVISAGN
-280 DIVNASQTLLEI
+280 TLLEI
-292 VGNILD
+292 VNGILD
-298 INKIESEKL
+298 ISKIEAGKL
-307 EIVEHAYDFK
+307 ELIESDYNVRKILEEVERL
-317 ESITSMCKVTT
+317 IQV
-328 TRIGEKDI
+328 R
-336 KFNLNISDDL
+336 
-346 PYELIGDKVHVKE
+346 IGDKKIEFETDIAEDIPEYLYGDHA
-359 IVNNILTNA
+359 NIKKILINLLTNA
-368 IKYTEQG
+368 VKYTNEG
-375 EINLSVKCVNDYNKR
+375 YIKLKITCVRKENICRLFISVK
-390 LSNLIITCQDT
+390 DT
-401 GRGIKKEY
+401 GRGIKPEQVNR
-409 ISKLFTKFERL
+409 LFTKFERL
-420 EEDKNTTV
+420 EEDKNTTI

-730 ELAEIAYNQE
+730 ELAKIAYNQE

-762 DRIVKIIKE
+762 DRIIKIIKE

>member
-1 MVISNLT
+1 MMTNMYFQICSFFYMLMIVILFFSKKRIRNEETENFAILSI
-8 WVIIFS
+8 VNMIGILLDIIIVYLSYVTPGHTILYILNKFYLL
-14 FMYIVAL
+14 YIVLWTAI
-21 SFLYFSKTRLDNGE
+21 FY
-35 NKIYK
+35 IYIVLITVK
-40 YILIT
+40 KEYKKKMYMLTILLTTVTTILI
-45 NLVGLVLQIS
+45 
-55 CDFVSY
+55 
-61 KYDVIPTIISD
+61 
-72 FVLRLYLVYFIIF
+72 FVLPIYLYNKDNV
-85 ISLLIFYLIEI
+85 
-96 SFKHK
+96 
-101 KIANIITLIGDTLIT
+101 
-116 IVVFMLPYNLHRDV
+116 M
-130 VQKIY
+130 
-135 YTYGPAVQ
+135 YTYGMSVTNVYVTELFFVIMIICTVAVN
-143 VVFFLSAILSLVIFA
+143 IKNIFTKKY
-158 ILIAKRKSVGLN
+158 IPLI
-170 KKVLPIWL
+170 
-178 YLLFGLGVMVI
+178 
-189 QMKYPELVITTTMES
+189 S
-204 LICFLMYFTIEN
+204 LIILCITALIVRAINPGLLLTTSIMTFINILMYHTIEN
-216 PDLKMITKLELAK
+216 PDIKMMNQLELAK
-229 DQAEKANR
+229 DTAEKANR

-249 IRTPLNAIVGLSE
+249 IRTPLNAIMGFSE
-262 DNLSYESKC
+262 CIKTAETLDEAK
-271 PPEVIENSH
+271 EDAGDVISAGN
-280 DIVNASQTLLEI
+280 TLLEI
-292 VGNILD
+292 VNGILD
-298 INKIESEKL
+298 ISKIEAGKL
-307 EIVEHAYDFK
+307 ELIESDYNVRKILEEVERL
-317 ESITSMCKVTT
+317 IQV
-328 TRIGEKDI
+328 R
-336 KFNLNISDDL
+336 
-346 PYELIGDKVHVKE
+346 IGDKKIEFETDIAEDIPEYLYGDHA
-359 IVNNILTNA
+359 NIKKILINLLTNA
-368 IKYTEQG
+368 VKYTNEG
-375 EINLSVKCVNDYNKR
+375 YIKLKITCVRKENICRLFISVK
-390 LSNLIITCQDT
+390 DT
-401 GRGIKKEY
+401 GRGIKPEQVNR
-409 ISKLFTKFERL
+409 LFTKFERL
-420 EEDKNTTV
+420 EEDKNTTI

-740 MKSKENDIK
+740 IKSKENDIK

-762 DRIVKIIKE
+762 DRIIKIIKE

>member
-1 MVISNLT
+1 MMTNMYFQVCSFFYMLMIVILFFSKKRIKNEETENFAILSI
-8 WVIIFS
+8 VNMIGILLDIIIVYLSYVTPGHTILYILNKFYLL
-14 FMYIVAL
+14 YIVLWTAI
-21 SFLYFSKTRLDNGE
+21 FY
-35 NKIYK
+35 IYIVLITVK
-40 YILIT
+40 KEYKKKMYMLTILLTTVTTILI
-45 NLVGLVLQIS
+45 
-55 CDFVSY
+55 
-61 KYDVIPTIISD
+61 
-72 FVLRLYLVYFIIF
+72 FVLPIYLYNKDNV
-85 ISLLIFYLIEI
+85 
-96 SFKHK
+96 
-101 KIANIITLIGDTLIT
+101 
-116 IVVFMLPYNLHRDV
+116 M
-130 VQKIY
+130 
-135 YTYGPAVQ
+135 YTYGMSVTNVYVTELFFVIMIICTVAVN
-143 VVFFLSAILSLVIFA
+143 IKNIFTKKY
-158 ILIAKRKSVGLN
+158 IPLI
-170 KKVLPIWL
+170 
-178 YLLFGLGVMVI
+178 
-189 QMKYPELVITTTMES
+189 S
-204 LICFLMYFTIEN
+204 LIILCIIALIVRAINPGLLLTTSIMTFINILMYHTIEN
-216 PDLKMITKLELAK
+216 PDIKMMNQLELAK
-229 DQAEKANR
+229 DTAEKANR

-249 IRTPLNAIVGLSE
+249 IRTPLNAIMGFSE
-262 DNLSYESKC
+262 CIKTAETLDEAK
-271 PPEVIENSH
+271 EDAGDVISAGN
-280 DIVNASQTLLEI
+280 TLLEI
-292 VGNILD
+292 VNGILD
-298 INKIESEKL
+298 ISKIEAGKL
-307 EIVEHAYDFK
+307 ELIESDYNVRKILEEVERL
-317 ESITSMCKVTT
+317 IQV
-328 TRIGEKDI
+328 R
-336 KFNLNISDDL
+336 
-346 PYELIGDKVHVKE
+346 IGDKKIEFETDIAEDIPEYLYGDHA
-359 IVNNILTNA
+359 NIKKILINLLTNA
-368 IKYTEQG
+368 VKYTNEG
-375 EINLSVKCVNDYNKR
+375 YIKLKITCVRKENICRLFISVK
-390 LSNLIITCQDT
+390 DT
-401 GRGIKKEY
+401 GRGIKPEQVNR
-409 ISKLFTKFERL
+409 LFTKFERL

-513 CIVDSAESGMEC
+513 CIVESAQSGMEC

-576 MKEKYLREGF
+576 MREKYLREGF

-762 DRIVKIIKE
+762 DRIIKIIKE

>member
-1 MVISNLT
+1 MMTNMYFQICSFFYMLMIVILFFSKKRIRNEETENFAILSILNMIGILLD
-8 WVIIFS
+8 IIIVYLSYVTPGHTILYILNKFYLL
-14 FMYIVAL
+14 YIVLWTAI
-21 SFLYFSKTRLDNGE
+21 FY
-35 NKIYK
+35 IYIVLITVK
-40 YILIT
+40 KEYKKKMYMLTVLLTTVTTILI
-45 NLVGLVLQIS
+45 
-55 CDFVSY
+55 
-61 KYDVIPTIISD
+61 
-72 FVLRLYLVYFIIF
+72 FVLPIYLYNKDNV
-85 ISLLIFYLIEI
+85 
-96 SFKHK
+96 
-101 KIANIITLIGDTLIT
+101 
-116 IVVFMLPYNLHRDV
+116 M
-130 VQKIY
+130 
-135 YTYGPAVQ
+135 YTYGMSVTNVYVTELFFVIMIICTVAVN
-143 VVFFLSAILSLVIFA
+143 IKNIFTKKY
-158 ILIAKRKSVGLN
+158 IPLI
-170 KKVLPIWL
+170 
-178 YLLFGLGVMVI
+178 
-189 QMKYPELVITTTMES
+189 S
-204 LICFLMYFTIEN
+204 LIILCIIALIVRAINPGLLLTTSIMTFINILMYHTIEN
-216 PDLKMITKLELAK
+216 PDIKMMNQLELAK
-229 DQAEKANR
+229 DTAEKANR

-249 IRTPLNAIVGLSE
+249 IRTPLNAIMGFSE
-262 DNLSYESKC
+262 CIKTAETLDEAK
-271 PPEVIENSH
+271 EDAGDVISAGN
-280 DIVNASQTLLEI
+280 TLLEI
-292 VGNILD
+292 VNGILD
-298 INKIESEKL
+298 ISKIEAGKL
-307 EIVEHAYDFK
+307 ELIESDYNVRKILEEVERL
-317 ESITSMCKVTT
+317 IQV
-328 TRIGEKDI
+328 R
-336 KFNLNISDDL
+336 
-346 PYELIGDKVHVKE
+346 IGDKKIEFETDIAEDIPEYLYGDHA
-359 IVNNILTNA
+359 NIKKILINLLTNA
-368 IKYTEQG
+368 VKYTNEG
-375 EINLSVKCVNDYNKR
+375 YIKLKITCVRKENICRLFISVK
-390 LSNLIITCQDT
+390 DT
-401 GRGIKKEY
+401 GRGIKPEQVNR
-409 ISKLFTKFERL
+409 LFTKFERL
-420 EEDKNTTV
+420 EEDKNTTI

-740 MKSKENDIK
+740 IKSKENDIK

-762 DRIVKIIKE
+762 DRIIKIIKE
-771 YQATI
+771 YK

>member
-1 MVISNLT
+1 MMTNMYFQVCSFFYMLMIVILFFSKKRIKNEETENFAILSI
-8 WVIIFS
+8 VNMIGILLDIIIVYLSYVTPGHTILYILNKFYLL
-14 FMYIVAL
+14 YIVLWTAI
-21 SFLYFSKTRLDNGE
+21 FY
-35 NKIYK
+35 IYIVLITVK
-40 YILIT
+40 KEYKKKMYMLTILLTTVTTILI
-45 NLVGLVLQIS
+45 
-55 CDFVSY
+55 
-61 KYDVIPTIISD
+61 
-72 FVLRLYLVYFIIF
+72 FVLPIYLYNKDNV
-85 ISLLIFYLIEI
+85 
-96 SFKHK
+96 
-101 KIANIITLIGDTLIT
+101 
-116 IVVFMLPYNLHRDV
+116 M
-130 VQKIY
+130 
-135 YTYGPAVQ
+135 YTYGMSVTNVYVTELFFVIMIICTVAVN
-143 VVFFLSAILSLVIFA
+143 IKNIFTKKY
-158 ILIAKRKSVGLN
+158 IPLI
-170 KKVLPIWL
+170 
-178 YLLFGLGVMVI
+178 
-189 QMKYPELVITTTMES
+189 S
-204 LICFLMYFTIEN
+204 LIILCIIALIVRAINPGLLLTTSIMTFINILMYHTIEN
-216 PDLKMITKLELAK
+216 PDIKMMNQLELAK
-229 DQAEKANR
+229 DTAEKANR

-249 IRTPLNAIVGLSE
+249 IRTPLNAIMGFSE
-262 DNLSYESKC
+262 CIKTAETLDEAK
-271 PPEVIENSH
+271 EDAGDVISAGN
-280 DIVNASQTLLEI
+280 TLLEI
-292 VGNILD
+292 VNGILD
-298 INKIESEKL
+298 ISKIEAGKL
-307 EIVEHAYDFK
+307 ELIESDYNVRKILEEVERL
-317 ESITSMCKVTT
+317 IQV
-328 TRIGEKDI
+328 R
-336 KFNLNISDDL
+336 
-346 PYELIGDKVHVKE
+346 IGDKKIEFETDIAEDIPEYLYGDHA
-359 IVNNILTNA
+359 NIKKILINLLTNA
-368 IKYTEQG
+368 VKYTNEG
-375 EINLSVKCVNDYNKR
+375 YIKLKITCVRKENICRLFISVK
-390 LSNLIITCQDT
+390 DT
-401 GRGIKKEY
+401 GRGIKPEQVNR
-409 ISKLFTKFERL
+409 LFTKFERL
-420 EEDKNTTV
+420 EEDKNTTI

-592 PIDKNELFKILS
+592 PIDKNKLFKILS

-730 ELAEIAYNQE
+730 ELAKIAYNQE

-762 DRIVKIIKE
+762 DRIIKIIKE

>member
-1 MVISNLT
+1 MMTNMYFQICSFFYMLMIVILFFSKKRIRNEETENFAILS
-8 WVIIFS
+8 IINMIGILLDIIIVYLSYVTPGHTILYILNKFYLL
-14 FMYIVAL
+14 YIVLWTAI
-21 SFLYFSKTRLDNGE
+21 FY
-35 NKIYK
+35 IYIVLITVK
-40 YILIT
+40 KEYKKKMYMLTILLTTVTTILI
-45 NLVGLVLQIS
+45 
-55 CDFVSY
+55 
-61 KYDVIPTIISD
+61 
-72 FVLRLYLVYFIIF
+72 FVLPIYLYNKDNV
-85 ISLLIFYLIEI
+85 
-96 SFKHK
+96 
-101 KIANIITLIGDTLIT
+101 
-116 IVVFMLPYNLHRDV
+116 M
-130 VQKIY
+130 
-135 YTYGPAVQ
+135 YTYGMSVTNVYVTELFFVIMIICTVAVN
-143 VVFFLSAILSLVIFA
+143 IKNIFTKKY
-158 ILIAKRKSVGLN
+158 IPLI
-170 KKVLPIWL
+170 
-178 YLLFGLGVMVI
+178 
-189 QMKYPELVITTTMES
+189 S
-204 LICFLMYFTIEN
+204 LIILCIIALIVRAINPGLLLTTSIMTFINILMYHTIEN
-216 PDLKMITKLELAK
+216 PDIKMMNQLELAK
-229 DQAEKANR
+229 DTAEKANR

-249 IRTPLNAIVGLSE
+249 IRTPLNAIMGFSE
-262 DNLSYESKC
+262 CIKTAETLDEAK
-271 PPEVIENSH
+271 EDAGDVISAGN
-280 DIVNASQTLLEI
+280 TLLEI
-292 VGNILD
+292 VNGILD
-298 INKIESEKL
+298 ISKIEAGKL
-307 EIVEHAYDFK
+307 ELIESDYNVRKILEEVERL
-317 ESITSMCKVTT
+317 IQV
-328 TRIGEKDI
+328 R
-336 KFNLNISDDL
+336 
-346 PYELIGDKVHVKE
+346 IGDKKIEFETDIAEDIPEYLYGDHA
-359 IVNNILTNA
+359 NIKKILINLLTNA
-368 IKYTEQG
+368 VKYTNEG
-375 EINLSVKCVNDYNKR
+375 YIKLKITCVRKENICRLFISVK
-390 LSNLIITCQDT
+390 DT
-401 GRGIKKEY
+401 GRGIKPEQVNR
-409 ISKLFTKFERL
+409 LFTKFERL

-440 LVEMMNGNVTVK
+440 LVEMMNGNITVK

-762 DRIVKIIKE
+762 DRIIKIIKE
-771 YQATI
+771 YK

>member
-1 MVISNLT
+1 MMTNMYFQICSFFYMLMIVILFFSKKRIRNEETENFAILSI
-8 WVIIFS
+8 VNMIGILLDIIIVYLSYVTPGHTILYILNKFYLL
-14 FMYIVAL
+14 YIVLWTAI
-21 SFLYFSKTRLDNGE
+21 FY
-35 NKIYK
+35 IYIVLITVK
-40 YILIT
+40 KEYKKKMYMLTVLLTTVTTILI
-45 NLVGLVLQIS
+45 
-55 CDFVSY
+55 
-61 KYDVIPTIISD
+61 
-72 FVLRLYLVYFIIF
+72 FVLPIYLYNKDNV
-85 ISLLIFYLIEI
+85 
-96 SFKHK
+96 
-101 KIANIITLIGDTLIT
+101 
-116 IVVFMLPYNLHRDV
+116 M
-130 VQKIY
+130 
-135 YTYGPAVQ
+135 YTYGMSVTNVYVTELFFVIMIICTVAVN
-143 VVFFLSAILSLVIFA
+143 IKNIFTKKY
-158 ILIAKRKSVGLN
+158 IPLI
-170 KKVLPIWL
+170 
-178 YLLFGLGVMVI
+178 
-189 QMKYPELVITTTMES
+189 S
-204 LICFLMYFTIEN
+204 LIILCIIALIVRAINPGLLLTTSIMTFINILMYHTIEN
-216 PDLKMITKLELAK
+216 PDIKMMNQLELAK
-229 DQAEKANR
+229 DTAEKANR

-249 IRTPLNAIVGLSE
+249 IRTPLNAIMGFSE
-262 DNLSYESKC
+262 CIKTAETLDEAK
-271 PPEVIENSH
+271 EDAGDVISAGN
-280 DIVNASQTLLEI
+280 TLLEI
-292 VGNILD
+292 VNGILD
-298 INKIESEKL
+298 ISKIEAGKL
-307 EIVEHAYDFK
+307 ELIESDYNVRKILEEVERL
-317 ESITSMCKVTT
+317 IQV
-328 TRIGEKDI
+328 R
-336 KFNLNISDDL
+336 
-346 PYELIGDKVHVKE
+346 IGDKKIEFETDIAEDIPEYLYGDHA
-359 IVNNILTNA
+359 NIKKILINLLTNA
-368 IKYTEQG
+368 VKYTNEG
-375 EINLSVKCVNDYNKR
+375 YIKLKITCVRKENICRLFISVK
-390 LSNLIITCQDT
+390 DT
-401 GRGIKKEY
+401 GRGIKPEQVNR
-409 ISKLFTKFERL
+409 LFTKFERL
-420 EEDKNTTV
+420 EEDKNTTI

-440 LVEMMNGNVTVK
+440 LVEMMNGNITVK

-740 MKSKENDIK
+740 IKSKENDIK

-762 DRIVKIIKE
+762 DRIIKIIKE
-771 YQATI
+771 YK

>member
-1 MVISNLT
+1 MGSGIYFPTCAILFSVLTLILFFGKKHIST
-8 WVIIFS
+8 VE
-14 FMYIVAL
+14 
-21 SFLYFSKTRLDNGE
+21 T
-35 NKIYK
+35 KIY
-40 YILIT
+40 
-45 NLVGLVLQIS
+45 G
-55 CDFVSY
+55 F
-61 KYDVIPTIISD
+61 
-72 FVLRLYLVYFIIF
+72 
-85 ISLLIFYLIEI
+85 LLIFNFIGLIVELLCTYAAMISKNHEILSDLILKSYLFYNILWVLVLTIYVLYI
-96 SFKHK
+96 SLKRETMK
-101 KIANIITLIGDTLIT
+101 KLKKVILYSSFILMILVIVLLFILPIDLVIKNNFRIRYTQGPSVELCYALCAIFIIGMFIT
-116 IVVFMLPYNLHRDV
+116 IFTNL
-130 VQKIY
+130 KNF
-135 YTYGPAVQ
+135 T
-143 VVFFLSAILSLVIFA
+143 S
-158 ILIAKRKSVGLN
+158 N
-170 KKVLPIWL
+170 KKCIPVIVFLTVGIIGM
-178 YLLFGLGVMVI
+178 FI
-189 QMKYPELVITTTMES
+189 QMIYPGM
-204 LICFLMYFTIEN
+204 LIMTYIETFVLSIMYHTIEN
-216 PDLKMITKLELAK
+216 PDIKMMNQLELAK
-229 DQAEKANR
+229 DTAEKANR

-249 IRTPLNAIVGLSE
+249 IRTPLNAIMGFSE
-262 DNLSYESKC
+262 CIKTAETLDEAK
-271 PPEVIENSH
+271 EDADDVISAGN
-280 DIVNASQTLLEI
+280 TLLEI
-292 VGNILD
+292 VNGILD
-298 INKIESEKL
+298 ISKIEAGKL
-307 EIVEHAYDFK
+307 ELIESDYNVRKILEEVERL
-317 ESITSMCKVTT
+317 IQV
-328 TRIGEKDI
+328 R
-336 KFNLNISDDL
+336 
-346 PYELIGDKVHVKE
+346 IGDKKIEFETDIAEDIPEYLYGDHA
-359 IVNNILTNA
+359 NIKKILINLLTNA
-368 IKYTEQG
+368 VKYTNEG
-375 EINLSVKCVNDYNKR
+375 YIKLKITCVRKENICRLFISVK
-390 LSNLIITCQDT
+390 DT
-401 GRGIKKEY
+401 GRGIKPEQVNR
-409 ISKLFTKFERL
+409 LFTKFERL

-440 LVEMMNGNVTVK
+440 LVEMMNGNITVK

-513 CIVDSAESGMEC
+513 CIVDSAQSGMEC

-762 DRIVKIIKE
+762 DRIIKIIKE

>member
-1 MVISNLT
+1 MMTNMYFQICSFFYMLMIVILFFSKKRIRNEETENFAILS
-8 WVIIFS
+8 IINMIGILLDIIIVYLSYVTPGHTILYILNKFYLL
-14 FMYIVAL
+14 YIVLWTAI
-21 SFLYFSKTRLDNGE
+21 FY
-35 NKIYK
+35 IYIVLITVK
-40 YILIT
+40 KEYKKKMYMLTILLTTVTTILI
-45 NLVGLVLQIS
+45 
-55 CDFVSY
+55 
-61 KYDVIPTIISD
+61 
-72 FVLRLYLVYFIIF
+72 FVLPIYLYNKDNV
-85 ISLLIFYLIEI
+85 
-96 SFKHK
+96 
-101 KIANIITLIGDTLIT
+101 
-116 IVVFMLPYNLHRDV
+116 M
-130 VQKIY
+130 
-135 YTYGPAVQ
+135 YTYGMSVTNVYVTELFFVIMIICTVAVN
-143 VVFFLSAILSLVIFA
+143 IKNIFTKKY
-158 ILIAKRKSVGLN
+158 IPLI
-170 KKVLPIWL
+170 
-178 YLLFGLGVMVI
+178 
-189 QMKYPELVITTTMES
+189 S
-204 LICFLMYFTIEN
+204 LIILCIIALIVRAINPGLLLTTSIMTFINILMYHTIEN
-216 PDLKMITKLELAK
+216 PDIKMMNQLELAK
-229 DQAEKANR
+229 DTAEKANR

-249 IRTPLNAIVGLSE
+249 IRTPLNAIMGFSE
-262 DNLSYESKC
+262 CIKTAETLDEAK
-271 PPEVIENSH
+271 EDADDVISAGN
-280 DIVNASQTLLEI
+280 TLLEI
-292 VGNILD
+292 VNGILD
-298 INKIESEKL
+298 ISKIEAGKL
-307 EIVEHAYDFK
+307 ELIESDYNVRKILEEVERL
-317 ESITSMCKVTT
+317 IQV
-328 TRIGEKDI
+328 R
-336 KFNLNISDDL
+336 
-346 PYELIGDKVHVKE
+346 IGDKKIEFETDIAEDIPEYLYGDHA
-359 IVNNILTNA
+359 NIKKILINLLTNA
-368 IKYTEQG
+368 VKYTNEG
-375 EINLSVKCVNDYNKR
+375 YIKLKITCVRKENICRLFISVK
-390 LSNLIITCQDT
+390 DT
-401 GRGIKKEY
+401 GRGIKPEQVNR
-409 ISKLFTKFERL
+409 LFTKFERL

-650 VYVTKEKKDIEYLKK
+650 VYVTKEKKDIGYLKK

-762 DRIVKIIKE
+762 DRIIKIIKE

>member
-1 MVISNLT
+1 MDGAISFTVCSLFFSVLLTLVYFSKKRLSTLENKLYAVLIITNLIGIIIHILCGVVT
-8 WVIIFS
+8 PMINGDIQSIIFS
-14 FMYIVAL
+14 
-21 SFLYFSKTRLDNGE
+21 K
-35 NKIYK
+35 
-40 YILIT
+40 
-45 NLVGLVLQIS
+45 
-55 CDFVSY
+55 
-61 KYDVIPTIISD
+61 
-72 FVLRLYLVYFIIF
+72 LYLGYLLTWIMIFTIYIFVISRKNKFENTLKKYYIRLFTCISIIYFICCIILVF
-85 ISLLIFYLIEI
+85 LPIEI
-96 SFKHK
+96 FNESG
-101 KIANIITLIGDTLIT
+101 II
-116 IVVFMLPYNLHRDV
+116 
-130 VQKIY
+130 
-135 YTYGPAVQ
+135 YTYGMAVNFLY
-143 VVFFLSAILSLVIFA
+143 VVSGLCMMVMIICMLLNFKNIRNKKYLPIFA
-158 ILIAKRKSVGLN
+158 YMAISSAVVLIQS
-170 KKVLPIWL
+170 IH
-178 YLLFGLGVMVI
+178 
-189 QMKYPELVITTTMES
+189 PELLLMTAMETFVT
-204 LICFLMYFTIEN
+204 FLMYFTIEN
-216 PDLKMITKLELAK
+216 PDIKMMNQLELAK
-229 DQAEKANR
+229 DTAEKANR

-249 IRTPLNAIVGLSE
+249 IRTPLNAIMGFSE
-262 DNLSYESKC
+262 CIKTAETLDEAK
-271 PPEVIENSH
+271 EDAGDVISAGN
-280 DIVNASQTLLEI
+280 TLLEI
-292 VGNILD
+292 VNGILD
-298 INKIESEKL
+298 ISKIEAGKL
-307 EIVEHAYDFK
+307 ELIESDYNVRKILEEVERL
-317 ESITSMCKVTT
+317 IQV
-328 TRIGEKDI
+328 R
-336 KFNLNISDDL
+336 
-346 PYELIGDKVHVKE
+346 IGDKKIEFETDIAEDIPEYLYGDHA
-359 IVNNILTNA
+359 NIKKILINLLTNA
-368 IKYTEQG
+368 VKYTNEG
-375 EINLSVKCVNDYNKR
+375 YIKLKITCVRKENICRLFISVK
-390 LSNLIITCQDT
+390 DT
-401 GRGIKKEY
+401 GRGIKPEQVNR
-409 ISKLFTKFERL
+409 LFTKFERL

-562 KIPTIALTANAVSG
+562 KIPTIALTANAISG

-749 YIKEKYSILKEEV
+749 YIKEKYSILKEEL
-762 DRIVKIIKE
+762 
-771 YQATI
+771 

>member
-1 MVISNLT
+1 MDGAISFTVCSLFFSVLLTLVYFSKKRLSTLENKLYAVLIITNLIGIIIHILCGVVT
-8 WVIIFS
+8 PMINGDIQSIIFS
-14 FMYIVAL
+14 
-21 SFLYFSKTRLDNGE
+21 K
-35 NKIYK
+35 
-40 YILIT
+40 
-45 NLVGLVLQIS
+45 
-55 CDFVSY
+55 
-61 KYDVIPTIISD
+61 
-72 FVLRLYLVYFIIF
+72 LYLGYLLTWIMIFTIYIFVISRKNKFENTLKKYYIRLFTCISIIYFICCIILVF
-85 ISLLIFYLIEI
+85 LPIEI
-96 SFKHK
+96 FNESG
-101 KIANIITLIGDTLIT
+101 II
-116 IVVFMLPYNLHRDV
+116 
-130 VQKIY
+130 
-135 YTYGPAVQ
+135 YTYGMAVNFLY
-143 VVFFLSAILSLVIFA
+143 VVSGLCMMVMIICMLLNFKNIRNKKYLPIFA
-158 ILIAKRKSVGLN
+158 YMAISSAVVLIQS
-170 KKVLPIWL
+170 IH
-178 YLLFGLGVMVI
+178 
-189 QMKYPELVITTTMES
+189 PELLLMTAMETFVT
-204 LICFLMYFTIEN
+204 FLMYFTIEN
-216 PDLKMITKLELAK
+216 PDIKMMNQLELAK
-229 DQAEKANR
+229 DTAEKANR

-249 IRTPLNAIVGLSE
+249 IRTPLNAIMGFSE
-262 DNLSYESKC
+262 CIKTAETLDEAK
-271 PPEVIENSH
+271 EDAGDVISAGN
-280 DIVNASQTLLEI
+280 TLLEI
-292 VGNILD
+292 VNGILD
-298 INKIESEKL
+298 ISKIEAGKL
-307 EIVEHAYDFK
+307 ELIESDYNVRKILEEVERL
-317 ESITSMCKVTT
+317 IQV
-328 TRIGEKDI
+328 R
-336 KFNLNISDDL
+336 
-346 PYELIGDKVHVKE
+346 IGDKKIEFETDIAEDIPEYLYGDHA
-359 IVNNILTNA
+359 NIKKILINLLTNA
-368 IKYTEQG
+368 VKYTNEG
-375 EINLSVKCVNDYNKR
+375 YIKLKITCVRKENICRLFISVK
-390 LSNLIITCQDT
+390 DT
-401 GRGIKKEY
+401 GRGIKPEQVNR
-409 ISKLFTKFERL
+409 LFTKFERL
-420 EEDKNTTV
+420 EEDKNTTI

-730 ELAEIAYNQE
+730 ELAKIAYNQE

-762 DRIVKIIKE
+762 DRIIKIIKE
-771 YQATI
+771 YK

>member
-1 MVISNLT
+1 MMTNMYFQICSFFYMLMIVILFFSKKRIRNEETENFAILS
-8 WVIIFS
+8 IINMIGILLDIIIVYLSYVTPGHTILYILNKFYLL
-14 FMYIVAL
+14 YIVLWTAI
-21 SFLYFSKTRLDNGE
+21 FY
-35 NKIYK
+35 IYIVLITVK
-40 YILIT
+40 KEYKKKMYMLTILLTTVTTILI
-45 NLVGLVLQIS
+45 
-55 CDFVSY
+55 
-61 KYDVIPTIISD
+61 
-72 FVLRLYLVYFIIF
+72 FVLPIYLYNKDNV
-85 ISLLIFYLIEI
+85 
-96 SFKHK
+96 
-101 KIANIITLIGDTLIT
+101 
-116 IVVFMLPYNLHRDV
+116 M
-130 VQKIY
+130 
-135 YTYGPAVQ
+135 YTYGMSVTNVYVTELFFVIMIICTVAVN
-143 VVFFLSAILSLVIFA
+143 IKNIFTKKY
-158 ILIAKRKSVGLN
+158 IPLI
-170 KKVLPIWL
+170 
-178 YLLFGLGVMVI
+178 
-189 QMKYPELVITTTMES
+189 S
-204 LICFLMYFTIEN
+204 LIILCIIALIVRAINPGLLLTTSIMTFINILMYHTIEN
-216 PDLKMITKLELAK
+216 PDIKMMNQLELAK
-229 DQAEKANR
+229 DTAEKANR

-249 IRTPLNAIVGLSE
+249 IRTPLNAIMGFSE
-262 DNLSYESKC
+262 CIKTAETLDEAK
-271 PPEVIENSH
+271 EDAGDVISAGN
-280 DIVNASQTLLEI
+280 TLLEI
-292 VGNILD
+292 VNGILD
-298 INKIESEKL
+298 ISKIEAGKL
-307 EIVEHAYDFK
+307 ELIESDYNVRKILEEVERL
-317 ESITSMCKVTT
+317 IQV
-328 TRIGEKDI
+328 R
-336 KFNLNISDDL
+336 
-346 PYELIGDKVHVKE
+346 IGDKKIEFETDIAEDIPEYLYGDHA
-359 IVNNILTNA
+359 NIKKILINLLTNA
-368 IKYTEQG
+368 VKYTNEG
-375 EINLSVKCVNDYNKR
+375 YIKLKITCVRKENICRLFISVK
-390 LSNLIITCQDT
+390 DT
-401 GRGIKKEY
+401 GRGIKPEQVNR
-409 ISKLFTKFERL
+409 LFTKFERL

-762 DRIVKIIKE
+762 DRIIKIIKE

>member
-1 MVISNLT
+1 MMTNMYFQICSFFYMLMIVILFFSKKRIRNEETENFAILSI
-8 WVIIFS
+8 VNMIGILLDIIIVYLSYVTPGHTILYILNKFYLL
-14 FMYIVAL
+14 YIVLWTAI
-21 SFLYFSKTRLDNGE
+21 FY
-35 NKIYK
+35 IYIVLITVK
-40 YILIT
+40 KEYKKKMYMLTILLTTVTTILI
-45 NLVGLVLQIS
+45 
-55 CDFVSY
+55 
-61 KYDVIPTIISD
+61 
-72 FVLRLYLVYFIIF
+72 FVLPIYLYNKDNV
-85 ISLLIFYLIEI
+85 
-96 SFKHK
+96 
-101 KIANIITLIGDTLIT
+101 
-116 IVVFMLPYNLHRDV
+116 M
-130 VQKIY
+130 
-135 YTYGPAVQ
+135 YTYGMSVTNVYVTELFFVIMIICTVAVN
-143 VVFFLSAILSLVIFA
+143 IKNIFTKKY
-158 ILIAKRKSVGLN
+158 IPLI
-170 KKVLPIWL
+170 
-178 YLLFGLGVMVI
+178 
-189 QMKYPELVITTTMES
+189 S
-204 LICFLMYFTIEN
+204 LIILCITALIVRAINPGLLLTTSIMTFINILMYHTIEN
-216 PDLKMITKLELAK
+216 PDIKMMNQLELAK
-229 DQAEKANR
+229 DTAEKANR

-249 IRTPLNAIVGLSE
+249 IRTPLNAIMGFSE
-262 DNLSYESKC
+262 CIKTAETLDEAK
-271 PPEVIENSH
+271 EDAGDVISAGN
-280 DIVNASQTLLEI
+280 TLLEI
-292 VGNILD
+292 VNGILD
-298 INKIESEKL
+298 ISKIEAGKL
-307 EIVEHAYDFK
+307 ELIESDYNVRKILEEVERL
-317 ESITSMCKVTT
+317 IQV
-328 TRIGEKDI
+328 R
-336 KFNLNISDDL
+336 
-346 PYELIGDKVHVKE
+346 IGDKKIEFETDIAEDIPEYLYGDHA
-359 IVNNILTNA
+359 NIKKILINLLTNA
-368 IKYTEQG
+368 VKYTNEG
-375 EINLSVKCVNDYNKR
+375 YIKLKITCVRKENICRLFISVK
-390 LSNLIITCQDT
+390 DT
-401 GRGIKKEY
+401 GRGIKPEQVNR
-409 ISKLFTKFERL
+409 LFTKFERL
-420 EEDKNTTV
+420 EEDKNTTI

-762 DRIVKIIKE
+762 DRIIKIIKE

>member
-1 MVISNLT
+1 MMTNMYFQICSFFYMLMIVILFFSKKRIRNEETENFAILSI
-8 WVIIFS
+8 VNMIGILLDIIIVYLSYVTPGHTILYILNKFYLL
-14 FMYIVAL
+14 YIVLWTAI
-21 SFLYFSKTRLDNGE
+21 FY
-35 NKIYK
+35 IYIVLITVK
-40 YILIT
+40 KEYKKKMYMLTILLTTVTTILI
-45 NLVGLVLQIS
+45 
-55 CDFVSY
+55 
-61 KYDVIPTIISD
+61 
-72 FVLRLYLVYFIIF
+72 FVLPIYLYNKDNV
-85 ISLLIFYLIEI
+85 
-96 SFKHK
+96 
-101 KIANIITLIGDTLIT
+101 
-116 IVVFMLPYNLHRDV
+116 M
-130 VQKIY
+130 
-135 YTYGPAVQ
+135 YTYGMSVTNVYVTELFFVIMIICTVAVN
-143 VVFFLSAILSLVIFA
+143 IKNIFTKKY
-158 ILIAKRKSVGLN
+158 IPLI
-170 KKVLPIWL
+170 
-178 YLLFGLGVMVI
+178 
-189 QMKYPELVITTTMES
+189 S
-204 LICFLMYFTIEN
+204 LIILCIIALIVRAINPGLLLTTSIMTFINILMYHTIEN
-216 PDLKMITKLELAK
+216 PDIKMMNQLELAK
-229 DQAEKANR
+229 DTAEKANR

-249 IRTPLNAIVGLSE
+249 IRTPLNAIMGFSE
-262 DNLSYESKC
+262 CIKTAETLDEAK
-271 PPEVIENSH
+271 EDAGDVISAGN
-280 DIVNASQTLLEI
+280 TLLEI
-292 VGNILD
+292 VNGILD
-298 INKIESEKL
+298 ISKIEAGKL
-307 EIVEHAYDFK
+307 ELIESDYNARKILEEVERL
-317 ESITSMCKVTT
+317 IQV
-328 TRIGEKDI
+328 R
-336 KFNLNISDDL
+336 
-346 PYELIGDKVHVKE
+346 IGDKKIEFETDIAEDIPEYLYGDHA
-359 IVNNILTNA
+359 NIKKILINLLTNA
-368 IKYTEQG
+368 VKYTNEG
-375 EINLSVKCVNDYNKR
+375 YIKLKITCVRKENICRLFISVK
-390 LSNLIITCQDT
+390 DT
-401 GRGIKKEY
+401 GRGIKPEQVNR
-409 ISKLFTKFERL
+409 LFTKFERL
-420 EEDKNTTV
+420 EEDKNTTI

-440 LVEMMNGNVTVK
+440 LVEMMNGNITVK

-670 EKGIELLGDIE
+670 EKGIELLGDME

-762 DRIVKIIKE
+762 DRIIKIIKE

>member
-1 MVISNLT
+1 MDGAISFTVCSLFFSVLLTLVYFSKKRLSTLENKLYAVLIITNLIGIIIHILCGVVT
-8 WVIIFS
+8 PMINGDIQSIIFS
-14 FMYIVAL
+14 
-21 SFLYFSKTRLDNGE
+21 K
-35 NKIYK
+35 
-40 YILIT
+40 
-45 NLVGLVLQIS
+45 
-55 CDFVSY
+55 
-61 KYDVIPTIISD
+61 
-72 FVLRLYLVYFIIF
+72 LYLGYLLTWIMIFTIYIFVISRKNKFENTLKKYYIRLFTCISIIYFICCIILVF
-85 ISLLIFYLIEI
+85 LPIEI
-96 SFKHK
+96 FNESG
-101 KIANIITLIGDTLIT
+101 II
-116 IVVFMLPYNLHRDV
+116 
-130 VQKIY
+130 
-135 YTYGPAVQ
+135 YTYGMAVNFLY
-143 VVFFLSAILSLVIFA
+143 VVSGLCMMVMIICMLLNFKNIRNKKYLPIFA
-158 ILIAKRKSVGLN
+158 YMAISSAVVLIQS
-170 KKVLPIWL
+170 IH
-178 YLLFGLGVMVI
+178 
-189 QMKYPELVITTTMES
+189 PELLLMTAMETFVT
-204 LICFLMYFTIEN
+204 FLMYFTIEN
-216 PDLKMITKLELAK
+216 PDIKMMNQLELAK
-229 DQAEKANR
+229 DTAEKANR

-249 IRTPLNAIVGLSE
+249 IRTPLNAIMGFSE
-262 DNLSYESKC
+262 CIKTAETLDEAK
-271 PPEVIENSH
+271 EDAGDVISAGN
-280 DIVNASQTLLEI
+280 TLLEI
-292 VGNILD
+292 VNGILD
-298 INKIESEKL
+298 ISKIEAGKL
-307 EIVEHAYDFK
+307 ELIESDYNVRKILEEVERL
-317 ESITSMCKVTT
+317 IQV
-328 TRIGEKDI
+328 R
-336 KFNLNISDDL
+336 
-346 PYELIGDKVHVKE
+346 IGDKKIEFETDIAEDIPEYLYGDHA
-359 IVNNILTNA
+359 NIKKILINLLTNA
-368 IKYTEQG
+368 VKYTNEG
-375 EINLSVKCVNDYNKR
+375 YIKLKITCVRKENICRLFISVK
-390 LSNLIITCQDT
+390 DT
-401 GRGIKKEY
+401 GRGIKPEQVNR
-409 ISKLFTKFERL
+409 LFTKFERL

-513 CIVDSAESGMEC
+513 CIVDSAGSGMEC

-650 VYVTKEKKDIEYLKK
+650 VYVTKENKDIGYLKK

-670 EKGIELLGDIE
+670 EKGIELLGDME

>member
-1 MVISNLT
+1 MGSGIYFPTCAILFSVLTLILFFGKKHIST
-8 WVIIFS
+8 VE
-14 FMYIVAL
+14 
-21 SFLYFSKTRLDNGE
+21 T
-35 NKIYK
+35 KIY
-40 YILIT
+40 
-45 NLVGLVLQIS
+45 G
-55 CDFVSY
+55 F
-61 KYDVIPTIISD
+61 
-72 FVLRLYLVYFIIF
+72 
-85 ISLLIFYLIEI
+85 LLIFNFIGLIVELLCTYAAMISKNHEILSDLILKSYLFYNILWVLVLTIYVLYI
-96 SFKHK
+96 SLKRETMK
-101 KIANIITLIGDTLIT
+101 KLKKVILYSSFILMILVIVLLFILPIDLVIKNNFRIRYTQGPSVDLCYVLCAIFIIGMFIT
-116 IVVFMLPYNLHRDV
+116 IFTNL
-130 VQKIY
+130 KNF
-135 YTYGPAVQ
+135 T
-143 VVFFLSAILSLVIFA
+143 S
-158 ILIAKRKSVGLN
+158 N
-170 KKVLPIWL
+170 KKCIPVIVFLTVGIIGM
-178 YLLFGLGVMVI
+178 FI
-189 QMKYPELVITTTMES
+189 QMIYPGM
-204 LICFLMYFTIEN
+204 LIMTYIETFVLSIMYHTIEN
-216 PDLKMITKLELAK
+216 PDIKMMNQLELAK
-229 DQAEKANR
+229 DTAEKANR

-249 IRTPLNAIVGLSE
+249 IRTPLNAIMGFSE
-262 DNLSYESKC
+262 CIKTAETLDEAK
-271 PPEVIENSH
+271 EDAGDVISAGN
-280 DIVNASQTLLEI
+280 TLLEI
-292 VGNILD
+292 VNGILD
-298 INKIESEKL
+298 ISKIEAGKL
-307 EIVEHAYDFK
+307 ELIESDYNVRKILEEVERL
-317 ESITSMCKVTT
+317 IQV
-328 TRIGEKDI
+328 R
-336 KFNLNISDDL
+336 
-346 PYELIGDKVHVKE
+346 IGDKKIEFETDIAEDIPEYLYGDHA
-359 IVNNILTNA
+359 NIKKILINLLTNA
-368 IKYTEQG
+368 VKYTNEG
-375 EINLSVKCVNDYNKR
+375 YIKLKITCVRKENICRLFISVK
-390 LSNLIITCQDT
+390 DT
-401 GRGIKKEY
+401 GRGIKPEQVNR
-409 ISKLFTKFERL
+409 LFTKFERL
-420 EEDKNTTV
+420 EEDKNTTI

-440 LVEMMNGNVTVK
+440 LVEMMNGNITVK

-650 VYVTKEKKDIEYLKK
+650 VYVTKEKKDIGYLKK

-762 DRIVKIIKE
+762 DRIIKIIKE
-771 YQATI
+771 YK

>member
-1 MVISNLT
+1 MDGAISFTVCSLFFSVLLTLVYFSKKRLSTLENKLYAVLIITNLIGIIIHILCGVVT
-8 WVIIFS
+8 PMINGDIQSIIFS
-14 FMYIVAL
+14 
-21 SFLYFSKTRLDNGE
+21 K
-35 NKIYK
+35 
-40 YILIT
+40 
-45 NLVGLVLQIS
+45 
-55 CDFVSY
+55 
-61 KYDVIPTIISD
+61 
-72 FVLRLYLVYFIIF
+72 LYLGYLLTWIMIFTIYIFVISRKNKFENTLKKYYIRLFTCISIIYFICCIILVF
-85 ISLLIFYLIEI
+85 LPIEI
-96 SFKHK
+96 FNESG
-101 KIANIITLIGDTLIT
+101 II
-116 IVVFMLPYNLHRDV
+116 
-130 VQKIY
+130 
-135 YTYGPAVQ
+135 YTYGMAVNFLY
-143 VVFFLSAILSLVIFA
+143 VVSGLCMMVMIICMLLNFKNIRNKKYLPIFA
-158 ILIAKRKSVGLN
+158 YMAISSAVVLIQS
-170 KKVLPIWL
+170 IH
-178 YLLFGLGVMVI
+178 
-189 QMKYPELVITTTMES
+189 PELLLMTAMETFVT
-204 LICFLMYFTIEN
+204 FLMYFTIEN
-216 PDLKMITKLELAK
+216 PDIKMMNQLELAK
-229 DQAEKANR
+229 DTAEKANR

-249 IRTPLNAIVGLSE
+249 IRTPLNAIMGFSE
-262 DNLSYESKC
+262 CIKTAETLDEAK
-271 PPEVIENSH
+271 EDAGDVISAGN
-280 DIVNASQTLLEI
+280 TLLEI
-292 VGNILD
+292 VNGILD
-298 INKIESEKL
+298 ISKIEAGKL
-307 EIVEHAYDFK
+307 ELIESDYNVRKILEEVERL
-317 ESITSMCKVTT
+317 IQV
-328 TRIGEKDI
+328 R
-336 KFNLNISDDL
+336 
-346 PYELIGDKVHVKE
+346 IGDKKIEFETDIAEDIPEYLYGDHA
-359 IVNNILTNA
+359 NIKKILINLLTNA
-368 IKYTEQG
+368 VKYTNEG
-375 EINLSVKCVNDYNKR
+375 YIKLKITCVRKENICRLFISVK
-390 LSNLIITCQDT
+390 DT
-401 GRGIKKEY
+401 GRGIKPEQVNR
-409 ISKLFTKFERL
+409 LFTKFERL
-420 EEDKNTTV
+420 DEDKNTTI

-482 AELDLSG
+482 VELDLSG

-762 DRIVKIIKE
+762 DRIIKIIKE
-771 YQATI
+771 YK

>member
-1 MVISNLT
+1 MDGAISFTVCSLFFSVLLTLVYFSKKRLSTLENKLYAVLIITNLIGIIIHILCGVVT
-8 WVIIFS
+8 PMINGDIQSIIFS
-14 FMYIVAL
+14 
-21 SFLYFSKTRLDNGE
+21 K
-35 NKIYK
+35 
-40 YILIT
+40 
-45 NLVGLVLQIS
+45 
-55 CDFVSY
+55 
-61 KYDVIPTIISD
+61 
-72 FVLRLYLVYFIIF
+72 LYLGYLLTWIMIFTIYIFVISRKNKFENTLKKYYIRLFTCISIIYFICCIILVF
-85 ISLLIFYLIEI
+85 LPIEI
-96 SFKHK
+96 FNESG
-101 KIANIITLIGDTLIT
+101 II
-116 IVVFMLPYNLHRDV
+116 
-130 VQKIY
+130 
-135 YTYGPAVQ
+135 YTYGMAVNFLY
-143 VVFFLSAILSLVIFA
+143 VVSGLCMMVMIICMLLNFKNIRNKKYLPIFA
-158 ILIAKRKSVGLN
+158 YMAISSAVVLIQS
-170 KKVLPIWL
+170 IH
-178 YLLFGLGVMVI
+178 
-189 QMKYPELVITTTMES
+189 PELLLMTAMETFVT
-204 LICFLMYFTIEN
+204 FLMYFTIEN
-216 PDLKMITKLELAK
+216 PDIKMMNQLELAK
-229 DQAEKANR
+229 DTAEKANR

-249 IRTPLNAIVGLSE
+249 IRTPLNAIMGFSE
-262 DNLSYESKC
+262 CIKTAETLDEAK
-271 PPEVIENSH
+271 EDAGDVISAGN
-280 DIVNASQTLLEI
+280 TLLEI
-292 VGNILD
+292 VNGILD
-298 INKIESEKL
+298 ISKIEAGKL
-307 EIVEHAYDFK
+307 ELIESDYNVRKILEEVERL
-317 ESITSMCKVTT
+317 IQV
-328 TRIGEKDI
+328 R
-336 KFNLNISDDL
+336 
-346 PYELIGDKVHVKE
+346 IGDKKIEFETDIAEDIPEYLYGDHA
-359 IVNNILTNA
+359 NIKKILINLLTNA
-368 IKYTEQG
+368 VKYTNEG
-375 EINLSVKCVNDYNKR
+375 YIKLKITCVRKENICRLFISVK
-390 LSNLIITCQDT
+390 DT
-401 GRGIKKEY
+401 GRGIKPEQVNR
-409 ISKLFTKFERL
+409 LFTKFERL
-420 EEDKNTTV
+420 EEDKNTTI

-730 ELAEIAYNQE
+730 ELAKIAYNQE

-749 YIKEKYSILKEEV
+749 YIKEKYSILREEV
-762 DRIVKIIKE
+762 DRIIKIIKE
-771 YQATI
+771 YK

>member
-1 MVISNLT
+1 MMTNMYFQICSFFYMLMIVILFFSKRRIRNEETENFAILSI
-8 WVIIFS
+8 VNMIGILLDIIIVYLSYVTPGHTILYILNKFYLL
-14 FMYIVAL
+14 YIVLWTAIFYIYIVL
-21 SFLYFSKTRLDNGE
+21 ITVKKEY
-35 NKIYK
+35 NKKMYMLTVLLTTVTT
-40 YILIT
+40 ILI
-45 NLVGLVLQIS
+45 
-55 CDFVSY
+55 
-61 KYDVIPTIISD
+61 
-72 FVLRLYLVYFIIF
+72 FVLPIYLYNKDNV
-85 ISLLIFYLIEI
+85 
-96 SFKHK
+96 
-101 KIANIITLIGDTLIT
+101 
-116 IVVFMLPYNLHRDV
+116 M
-130 VQKIY
+130 
-135 YTYGPAVQ
+135 YTYGMSVTNVYVTELFFVIMIICTVAVN
-143 VVFFLSAILSLVIFA
+143 IKNIFTKKY
-158 ILIAKRKSVGLN
+158 IPLI
-170 KKVLPIWL
+170 
-178 YLLFGLGVMVI
+178 
-189 QMKYPELVITTTMES
+189 S
-204 LICFLMYFTIEN
+204 LIILCIIALIVRAINPGLLLTTSIMTFINILMYHTIEN
-216 PDLKMITKLELAK
+216 PDIKMMNQLELAK
-229 DQAEKANR
+229 DTAEKANR

-249 IRTPLNAIVGLSE
+249 IRTPLNAIMGFSE
-262 DNLSYESKC
+262 CIKTAETLDEAK
-271 PPEVIENSH
+271 EDAGDVISAGN
-280 DIVNASQTLLEI
+280 TLLEI
-292 VGNILD
+292 VNGILD
-298 INKIESEKL
+298 ISKIEAGKL
-307 EIVEHAYDFK
+307 ELIESDYNVRKILEEVERL
-317 ESITSMCKVTT
+317 IQV
-328 TRIGEKDI
+328 R
-336 KFNLNISDDL
+336 
-346 PYELIGDKVHVKE
+346 IGDKKIEFETDIAEDIPEYLYGDHA
-359 IVNNILTNA
+359 NIKKILINLLTNA
-368 IKYTEQG
+368 VKYTNEG
-375 EINLSVKCVNDYNKR
+375 YIKLKITCVRKENICRLFISVK
-390 LSNLIITCQDT
+390 DT
-401 GRGIKKEY
+401 GRGIKPEQVNR
-409 ISKLFTKFERL
+409 LFTKFERL
-420 EEDKNTTV
+420 EEDKNTTI

-762 DRIVKIIKE
+762 DRIIKIIKE